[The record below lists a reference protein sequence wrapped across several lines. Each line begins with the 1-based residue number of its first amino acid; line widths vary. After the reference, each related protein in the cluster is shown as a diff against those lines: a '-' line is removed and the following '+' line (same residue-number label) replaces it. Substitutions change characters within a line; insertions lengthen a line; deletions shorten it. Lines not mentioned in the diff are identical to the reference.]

1 MIKKTIF
8 FAFVLLTSFTMLAQ
22 TTITGVVKDAK
33 TGETLLGANIK
44 VSGKALGTT
53 TDFDGKFSLKVAD
66 APPFTVEISMLG
78 FVAVSVEI
86 TKNNQEVMVSLEEDA
101 TSLEEIVF
109 SASRRR
115 QKVQEAPASV
125 SIITSKDILNSAAA
139 VDPVM
144 NLANIVGVQM
154 QQQSA
159 NSINIEM
166 RAGSGV
172 FGTSTFPIL
181 DYRYLVTPSA
191 GLFQSFQTGMS
202 NIDIQRV
209 EVVRGAASALYGP
222 GVTSGVVH
230 FMSKS
235 PIDYPGTT
243 VEMLG
248 GSLSTTGMT
257 VRHAF
262 KNDNDKFGFKINVR
276 YMKGSDFELDPVEDA
291 DFIASQRTTISQP
304 AIVNGRVDPTQP
316 GETLL
321 TLADLD
327 DNGDGNPL
335 ATEYK
340 NYSAN
345 VHLEFRP
352 TDQTTA
358 FLSAGFANGGGL
370 FFNSQGAGYSQGN
383 DYWVQGRVQSGGLFA
398 QVYYNY
404 NDGGDR
410 ENPTFLYASGLRQV
424 AERNS
429 LEAQLQYNFD
439 VPKFLNT
446 NFTIGSDYRNSQSM
460 TENTLYGINE
470 DRDDYIIT
478 GAYLQ
483 GTSKIS
489 DKIDLTYAGR
499 YDKFNF
505 IDEGAFA
512 PRVAIVFKANENHT
526 FRASFNKANTGPSAL
541 QQNIDFPVS
550 VLAPGIAD
558 VWLSGQ
564 YAPQTFSSNPT
575 IDLSIPGLPDLP
587 YGTQQFPLAYAY
599 GAVAAPTLG
608 ALYGGLA
615 TNPFLGV
622 VQNFFS
628 TYAGGT
634 GGTGQLVGY
643 NLFNGEPMNDLVGTG
658 RSQIETLNSF
668 ELGYKGLIANKLSI
682 ALDVYTY
689 ERKGFTQFTAI
700 GPTFNLV
707 GADFANDLGAQVGA
721 DFASSPGVTA
731 DVEAIYAAQ
740 GWPLSGIPAFGIPSS
755 AATIAGLAAASG
767 GAFAQGG
774 AGFDAQ
780 VSGLYPIIGTVE
792 TTSVPQG
799 DGLMHI
805 PAGYRRFDGA
815 TRSHVGADLAM
826 EYFLND
832 DVTLWLNTSWVS
844 QNEWIPGESND
855 DGLPF
860 SSYLN
865 SPKMKYRAGLQYSKD
880 KVRGAIAYQHDDAFY
895 ANQGLFS
902 GDVQE
907 KNLFD
912 VNVGY
917 SVSENLKLDLSATNV
932 LDQKYRAFPNMP
944 VIGRRTVLKLT
955 FDYKFI
961 IRRIELHKKRQPNG
975 CLLLCN

>member
-8 FAFVLLTSFTMLAQ
+8 FAFVMLASATMLAQ
-22 TTITGVVKDAK
+22 TTITGVVKDAQ

-44 VSGKALGTT
+44 VSGKAVGTT
-53 TDFDGKFSLKVAD
+53 SDFDGKFLLKVND
-66 APPFTVEISMLG
+66 APPFTIEISMLG
-78 FVAVSVEI
+78 FKAMNVEI
-86 TKNNQEVMVSLEEDA
+86 TKNNQEVMVSLQEDSTA
-101 TSLEEIVF
+101 LEEIVF

-125 SIITSKDILNSAAA
+125 SIITPKDILNSAAV

-144 NLANIVGVQM
+144 NLANIAGVQI

-181 DYRYLVTPSA
+181 DYRYLVTPAS
-191 GLFQSFQTGMS
+191 GQFNNYQTGMS

-235 PIDYPGTT
+235 AIDYPGTT

-248 GSLSTTGMT
+248 GTLNTTGMT

-262 KNDNDKFGFKINVR
+262 KNDNDKFGFKVNVR
-276 YMKGSDFELDPVEDA
+276 YQKGTDFQLDPVADA
-291 DFIASQRTTISQP
+291 DFIASQQTSISQP

-316 GETLL
+316 GELLL
-321 TLADLD
+321 TLSDLD
-327 DNGDGNPL
+327 DNGDGNPI
-335 ATEYK
+335 ATEYL

-352 TDQTTA
+352 NDNTTA
-358 FLSAGFANGGGL
+358 FLSGGYASGGGL
-370 FFNSQGAGYSQGN
+370 MFNSQGVGYSQGK
-383 DYWVQGRVQSGGLFA
+383 DYWTQARIQSGGLFA
-398 QVYYNY
+398 QVFYNY
-404 NDGGDR
+404 NNGGDA

-424 AERNS
+424 AKRSS
-429 LEAQLQYNFD
+429 LEGQLQYNFD
-439 VPKFLNT
+439 IPNFLNS
-446 NFTIGSDYRNSQSM
+446 NFTIGSDYRNTKSDSA
-460 TENTLYGINE
+460 NTLFGINE

-483 GTSKIS
+483 GTSVIS
-489 DKIDLTYAGR
+489 DKLELTYAGR

-512 PRVAIVFKANENHT
+512 PRVALVYKANENHT
-526 FRASFNKANTGPSAL
+526 FRASFNRANTGPTAL

-564 YAPQTFSSNPT
+564 YAPQVFPDNPT
-575 IDLSIPGLPDLP
+575 IDLAVPGLPDLP
-587 YGTQQFPLAYAY
+587 YGATQFPLAYAY
-599 GAVAAPTLG
+599 GAVAEPTLA

-615 TNPFLGV
+615 GNPLLPV
-622 VQNFFS
+622 VQNFFNGYVPS
-628 TYAGGT
+628 

-643 NLFNGEPMNDLVGTG
+643 NLFNGEPMDELVGTG
-658 RSQIETLNSF
+658 RSAIETLNSF
-668 ELGYKGLIANKLSI
+668 EVGYKGLIANKLSV

-707 GADFANDLGAQVGA
+707 GADIANDLGAQVGA
-721 DFASSPGVTA
+721 DFASDPGVIGAVTGAVQAQYTA
-731 DVEAIYAAQ
+731 A
-740 GWPLSGIPAFGIPSS
+740 GIPQAIWDTGAPAGALFPGSPAIAPIGTVINGTIAS
-755 AATIAGLAAASG
+755 AAGAVG
-767 GAFAQGG
+767 GAFTQGG
-774 AGFDAQ
+774 AGFEAA
-780 VSGLYPIIGTVE
+780 VSPLYPIFGTVE

-815 TRSHVGADLAM
+815 TRSHFGADLAM

-832 DVTLWLNTSWVS
+832 DVTLWLNTSWLS
-844 QNEWIPGESND
+844 QTEWIPGESND

-865 SPKMKYRAGLQYSKD
+865 APKFKYRAGVQYAKD
-880 KVRGAIAYQHDDAFY
+880 KVRGAIAFQHDDAFNS
-895 ANQGLFS
+895 NQGFFS
-902 GDVQE
+902 GRVQE

-912 VNVGY
+912 VNIGY
-917 SVSENLKLDLSATNV
+917 NVSDNLKLDLSATNV

-955 FDYKFI
+955 FDY
-961 IRRIELHKKRQPNG
+961 
-975 CLLLCN
+975 

>member
-8 FAFVLLTSFTMLAQ
+8 FAFVLLTGFTMLAQ
-22 TTITGVVKDAK
+22 TTITGVVKDAQ
-33 TGETLLGANIK
+33 TGETLLGANVK
-44 VSGKALGTT
+44 VSGKAVGTT
-53 TDFDGKFSLKVAD
+53 TDFDGKFSIKVAD
-66 APPFTVEISMLG
+66 APPFTIEISMLG
-78 FVAVSVEI
+78 FKAASVEI
-86 TKNNQEVMVSLEEDA
+86 TKINHEVMVSLEEVA
-101 TSLEEIVF
+101 TSLEVIVF
-109 SASRRR
+109 SASRRK

-139 VDPVM
+139 VDPIM

-159 NSINIEM
+159 NTINIEM

-181 DYRYLVTPSA
+181 DYRYLVTPS
-191 GLFQSFQTGMS
+191 GGNFQSFQTGMS
-202 NIDIQRV
+202 NIDIERV

-235 PIDYPGTT
+235 PIDHPGTT

-248 GSLSTTGMT
+248 GTLSTTGMT

-262 KNDNDKFGFKINVR
+262 KSDNDKFGFKVNVR
-276 YMKGSDFELDPVEDA
+276 YMKGNDFQLDPVADA
-291 DFIASQRTTISQP
+291 DFIAAQRTTVSQP

-321 TLADLD
+321 TLTDLD

-352 TDQTTA
+352 TDETTA

-370 FFNSQGAGYSQGN
+370 LFNSQGIGYSQGT

-398 QVYYNY
+398 QLYYNY
-404 NDGGDR
+404 NDGGS
-410 ENPTFLYASGLRQV
+410 EEKPSFLYASGLRQV
-424 AERNS
+424 TERNS

-439 VPKFLNT
+439 VPNFLNT
-446 NFTIGSDYRNSQSM
+446 NFTIGSDYRNSKTM
-460 TENTLYGINE
+460 TQNTLYGINE

-489 DKIDLTYAGR
+489 DKLDLTYAGR

-512 PRVAIVFKANENHT
+512 PRVAIVYKANENHT

-541 QQNIDFPVS
+541 QQNIDFPLS
-550 VLAPGIAD
+550 VLAPGVAD

-564 YAPQTFSSNPT
+564 YAPQEFPANPT
-575 IDLSIPGLPDLP
+575 IDLAVPGLPDLP
-587 YGTQQFPLAYAY
+587 YGTTQFPLAYAY

-608 ALYGGLA
+608 ELYGGLA
-615 TNPFLGV
+615 GNPFLGV

-643 NLFNGEPMNDLVGTG
+643 NLFNGEPMDDLVGTG

-668 ELGYKGLIANKLSI
+668 ELGYKGLIANKLSVS
-682 ALDVYTY
+682 LDVYTY
-689 ERKGFTQFTAI
+689 ERKGFTQITAI

-780 VSGLYPIIGTVE
+780 ISPLYSIIGTVE

-832 DVTLWLNTSWVS
+832 EVTLWFNTSWVS

-865 SPKMKYRAGLQYSKD
+865 SPKMKYRVGAQYSKD
-880 KVRGAIAYQHDDAFY
+880 KVRAAVAYQHDDAFY

-917 SVSENLKLDLSATNV
+917 NVSDNLKLDLSATNV
-932 LDQKYRAFPNMP
+932 FDQEYRAFPNMP

-955 FDYKFI
+955 FDY
-961 IRRIELHKKRQPNG
+961 
-975 CLLLCN
+975 

>member
-8 FAFVLLTSFTMLAQ
+8 FAFVMLASATMLAQ
-22 TTITGVVKDAK
+22 TTITGVVKDAQ

-44 VSGKALGTT
+44 VSGKAVGTT
-53 TDFDGKFSLKVAD
+53 SDFDGKFLLKVND
-66 APPFTVEISMLG
+66 APPFTIEISMLG
-78 FVAVSVEI
+78 FKAVSVEI
-86 TKNNQEVMVSLEEDA
+86 TKNNQEVMVSLEEDS

-125 SIITSKDILNSAAA
+125 SIITPKDILNSAAV

-144 NLANIVGVQM
+144 NLANIAGVQI

-181 DYRYLVTPSA
+181 DYRYLVTPAS
-191 GLFQSFQTGMS
+191 GQFNNYQTGMS

-235 PIDYPGTT
+235 AIDYPGTT

-248 GSLSTTGMT
+248 GTLSTTGMT

-262 KNDNDKFGFKINVR
+262 KNDNDKFGFKVNVR
-276 YMKGSDFELDPVEDA
+276 YQKGTDFELDPVADA
-291 DFIASQRTTISQP
+291 DFIASQQTSISQP

-321 TLADLD
+321 TLSDLD
-327 DNGDGNPL
+327 DNGDGNPI

-352 TDQTTA
+352 TDNTTA
-358 FLSAGFANGGGL
+358 FLSGGFASGGGL
-370 FFNSQGAGYSQGN
+370 MFNSQGIGYSQGK
-383 DYWVQGRVQSGGLFA
+383 DYWTQARIQSGGLFA
-398 QVYYNY
+398 QVFYNY
-404 NDGGDR
+404 NNGGDA

-424 AERNS
+424 AKRSS

-439 VPKFLNT
+439 IPKFLNS
-446 NFTIGSDYRNSQSM
+446 NFTIGSDYRNTKSDSA
-460 TENTLYGINE
+460 NTLFGINE

-483 GTSKIS
+483 GTSVIS
-489 DKIDLTYAGR
+489 DKLELTYAGR

-512 PRVAIVFKANENHT
+512 PRVALVFKADENHT
-526 FRASFNKANTGPSAL
+526 FRASFNRANTGPTAL

-564 YAPQTFSSNPT
+564 YAPQVFPDNPT

-587 YGTQQFPLAYAY
+587 YGATQFPLAYAY

-608 ALYGGLA
+608 ALYNGLA
-615 TNPFLGV
+615 GNPFLGV
-622 VQNFFS
+622 VQNFFN
-628 TYAGGT
+628 TYTGGT

-643 NLFNGEPMNDLVGTG
+643 NLFNGEPMDELVGTG
-658 RSQIETLNSF
+658 RSAIETLNSF
-668 ELGYKGLIANKLSI
+668 EIGYKGLIANKLSV

-707 GADFANDLGAQVGA
+707 GADFANDLGAQVAA

-731 DVEAIYAAQ
+731 DMEAFYASQ
-740 GWPLSGIPAFGIPSS
+740 GWPLTGIPAFGIPSS
-755 AATIAGLAAASG
+755 SDAIAGLAAASG

-780 VSGLYPIIGTVE
+780 ISPLYPIIGTVE

-815 TRSHVGADLAM
+815 TRSHFGADLAM

-832 DVTLWLNTSWVS
+832 DVTLWLNTSWLS
-844 QNEWIPGESND
+844 QTEWIPGESND

-865 SPKMKYRAGLQYSKD
+865 APKFKYRAGVQYAKD
-880 KVRGAIAYQHDDAFY
+880 KVRGAIAFQHDDSFNS
-895 ANQGLFS
+895 NQGFFS
-902 GDVQE
+902 GEVQE

-912 VNVGY
+912 VNIGY
-917 SVSENLKLDLSATNV
+917 NVSDNLKLDLSATNV

-955 FDYKFI
+955 FDY
-961 IRRIELHKKRQPNG
+961 
-975 CLLLCN
+975 

>member
-8 FAFVLLTSFTMLAQ
+8 FAFVMLASATMLAQ
-22 TTITGVVKDAK
+22 TTITGVVKDAQ

-44 VSGKALGTT
+44 VSGKAVGTT
-53 TDFDGKFSLKVAD
+53 SDFDGKFLLKVND
-66 APPFTVEISMLG
+66 APPFTIEISMLG
-78 FVAVSVEI
+78 FKATNVEI
-86 TKNNQEVMVSLEEDA
+86 TKNNQEVMVSLQEDSTA
-101 TSLEEIVF
+101 LEEIVF

-125 SIITSKDILNSAAA
+125 SIITPKDILNSAAV

-144 NLANIVGVQM
+144 NLANIAGVQI

-181 DYRYLVTPSA
+181 DYRYLVTPAS
-191 GLFQSFQTGMS
+191 GQFNNYQTGMS

-235 PIDYPGTT
+235 AIDYPGTT

-248 GSLSTTGMT
+248 GTLNTTGMT

-262 KNDNDKFGFKINVR
+262 KNDNDKFGFKVNVR
-276 YMKGSDFELDPVEDA
+276 YQKGTDFELDPVADA
-291 DFIASQRTTISQP
+291 DFIASQQTTISQP

-316 GETLL
+316 GELLL
-321 TLADLD
+321 TLSDLD
-327 DNGDGNPL
+327 DNGDGNPI
-335 ATEYK
+335 ATEYL

-352 TDQTTA
+352 NDNTTA
-358 FLSAGFANGGGL
+358 FLSGGYASGGGL
-370 FFNSQGAGYSQGN
+370 MFNSQGVGYSQGK
-383 DYWVQGRVQSGGLFA
+383 DYWTQARIQSGGLFA
-398 QVYYNY
+398 QVFYNY
-404 NDGGDR
+404 NNGGDA

-424 AERNS
+424 AKRSS
-429 LEAQLQYNFD
+429 LEGQIQYNFD
-439 VPKFLNT
+439 IPNFLNS
-446 NFTIGSDYRNSQSM
+446 NFTIGSDYRNTKSDSA
-460 TENTLYGINE
+460 NTLFGINE

-483 GTSKIS
+483 GTSVIS
-489 DKIDLTYAGR
+489 DKLELTYAGR

-512 PRVAIVFKANENHT
+512 PRVALVYKANENHT
-526 FRASFNKANTGPSAL
+526 FRASFNRANTGPTAL

-564 YAPQTFSSNPT
+564 YAPQVFPDNPT
-575 IDLSIPGLPDLP
+575 IDLAVPGLPDLP
-587 YGTQQFPLAYAY
+587 YGATSFPLAYAY
-599 GAVAAPTLG
+599 GAVAQPTLE

-615 TNPFLGV
+615 GNPLLPV
-622 VQNFFS
+622 VQNFFNGYVPS
-628 TYAGGT
+628 

-643 NLFNGEPMNDLVGTG
+643 NLFNGEPMDELVGTG
-658 RSQIETLNSF
+658 RSAIETLNSF
-668 ELGYKGLIANKLSI
+668 EVGYKGLIANKLSV

-707 GADFANDLGAQVGA
+707 GADIANDLGAQVGA
-721 DFASSPGVTA
+721 DFASDPGVIGAVTGAVQAQYTA
-731 DVEAIYAAQ
+731 A
-740 GWPLSGIPAFGIPSS
+740 GIPQAIWDTGAPAGALFPGSPAIAPIGTVING
-755 AATIAGLAAASG
+755 TIATAAGAVG
-767 GAFAQGG
+767 GAFTQGG
-774 AGFDAQ
+774 AAFEGA
-780 VSGLYPIIGTVE
+780 VSPLYPIFGTVE

-815 TRSHVGADLAM
+815 TRSHFGADLAM

-832 DVTLWLNTSWVS
+832 DVTLWLNTSWLS
-844 QNEWIPGESND
+844 QTEWIPGESND

-865 SPKMKYRAGLQYSKD
+865 APKFKYRAGVQYAKD
-880 KVRGAIAYQHDDAFY
+880 KVRGAIAFQHDDAFNS
-895 ANQGLFS
+895 NQGFFS
-902 GDVQE
+902 GRVQE

-912 VNVGY
+912 VNIGY
-917 SVSENLKLDLSATNV
+917 NVSDNLKLDLSATNV

-955 FDYKFI
+955 FDY
-961 IRRIELHKKRQPNG
+961 
-975 CLLLCN
+975 

>member
-1 MIKKTIF
+1 ML
-8 FAFVLLTSFTMLAQ
+8 ASATMLAQ
-22 TTITGVVKDAK
+22 TTITGVIKDAQ
-33 TGETLLGANIK
+33 TGETLLGANVK
-44 VSGKALGTT
+44 VSGKAIGTT
-53 TDFDGKFSLKVAD
+53 SDFDGKFLLKVND
-66 APPFTVEISMLG
+66 VPPFTIEISMLG
-78 FVAVSVEI
+78 FKATSVEI
-86 TKNNQEVMVSLEEDA
+86 TKNNQEVMVSLEEDS

-125 SIITSKDILNSAAA
+125 SIITPKDILNSANV

-144 NLANIVGVQM
+144 NLANIAGVQI

-166 RAGSGV
+166 RAGSGI

-181 DYRYLVTPSA
+181 DYRYLVTPAS
-191 GLFQSFQTGMS
+191 GQFNNYQTGMS

-235 PIDYPGTT
+235 AIDYPGTT

-248 GSLSTTGMT
+248 GTLNTTGMT

-262 KNDNDKFGFKINVR
+262 KNDNDKFGFKVNVR
-276 YMKGSDFELDPVEDA
+276 YQKGTDFELDPVADA
-291 DFIASQRTTISQP
+291 DFIASQQTSISQP

-321 TLADLD
+321 TLSDLD
-327 DNGDGNPL
+327 DNGDGNPI

-352 TDQTTA
+352 TDNTTA
-358 FLSAGFANGGGL
+358 FLSGGFASGGGL
-370 FFNSQGAGYSQGN
+370 MFNSQGIGYSQGK
-383 DYWVQGRVQSGGLFA
+383 DYWTQARIQSGGLFA
-398 QVYYNY
+398 QVFYNY
-404 NDGGDR
+404 NNGGDA

-424 AERNS
+424 AKRSS

-439 VPKFLNT
+439 IPKFLNS
-446 NFTIGSDYRNSQSM
+446 NFTIGSDYRNTKSDSA
-460 TENTLYGINE
+460 NTLFGINE

-483 GTSKIS
+483 GTSVIS
-489 DKIDLTYAGR
+489 DKLELTYAGR

-512 PRVAIVFKANENHT
+512 PRVALVFKADENHT
-526 FRASFNKANTGPSAL
+526 FRASFNRANTGPTAL

-564 YAPQTFSSNPT
+564 YAPQVFPDNPT
-575 IDLSIPGLPDLP
+575 IDLAVPGLPDLP
-587 YGTQQFPLAYAY
+587 YGATSFPLAYAY
-599 GAVAAPTLG
+599 GAVAQPTLQ

-615 TNPFLGV
+615 GNPLLPV
-622 VQNFFS
+622 VQNFFNGYVPS
-628 TYAGGT
+628 

-643 NLFNGEPMNDLVGTG
+643 NLFNGEPMDELVGTG
-658 RSQIETLNSF
+658 RSAIETLNSF
-668 ELGYKGLIANKLSI
+668 EVGYKGLIANKLSV

-689 ERKGFTQFTAI
+689 ERKGFTQFTAL

-707 GADFANDLGAQVGA
+707 GADIANDLGAQVGA
-721 DFASSPGVTA
+721 DFASDPGVIGAVTGAVQAQYTA
-731 DVEAIYAAQ
+731 A
-740 GWPLSGIPAFGIPSS
+740 GIPQAIWDTGAPAGALFPGSPAIAPIGTVING
-755 AATIAGLAAASG
+755 TIATAAGAVG
-767 GAFAQGG
+767 GAFTQGG
-774 AGFDAQ
+774 AAFEGA
-780 VSGLYPIIGTVE
+780 VSPLYPIFGTVE

-815 TRSHVGADLAM
+815 TRSHFGADLAM

-832 DVTLWLNTSWVS
+832 DVTLWLNTSWLS
-844 QNEWIPGESND
+844 QTEWIPGESND

-865 SPKMKYRAGLQYSKD
+865 APKFKYRAGVQYAKD
-880 KVRGAIAYQHDDAFY
+880 KVRGAIAFQHDDSFNS
-895 ANQGLFS
+895 NQGFFS
-902 GDVQE
+902 GEVQE

-912 VNVGY
+912 VNIGY
-917 SVSENLKLDLSATNV
+917 NVSDNLKLDLSATNV

-955 FDYKFI
+955 FDY
-961 IRRIELHKKRQPNG
+961 
-975 CLLLCN
+975 

>member
-1 MIKKTIF
+1 
-8 FAFVLLTSFTMLAQ
+8 
-22 TTITGVVKDAK
+22 
-33 TGETLLGANIK
+33 
-44 VSGKALGTT
+44 
-53 TDFDGKFSLKVAD
+53 
-66 APPFTVEISMLG
+66 MLG
-78 FVAVSVEI
+78 FKATNVEI
-86 TKNNQEVMVSLEEDA
+86 TKNNQEVMVSLQEDSTA
-101 TSLEEIVF
+101 LEEIVF

-125 SIITSKDILNSAAA
+125 SIITPKDILNSAAV

-144 NLANIVGVQM
+144 NLANIAGVQI

-181 DYRYLVTPSA
+181 DYRYLVTPAS
-191 GLFQSFQTGMS
+191 GQFNNYQTGMS

-235 PIDYPGTT
+235 AIDYPGTT

-248 GSLSTTGMT
+248 GTLNTTGMT

-262 KNDNDKFGFKINVR
+262 KNDNDKFGFKVNVR
-276 YMKGSDFELDPVEDA
+276 YQKGTDFQLDPVADA
-291 DFIASQRTTISQP
+291 DFIASQQTSISQP

-316 GETLL
+316 GELLL
-321 TLADLD
+321 TLSDLD
-327 DNGDGNPL
+327 DNGDGNPI
-335 ATEYK
+335 ATEYL

-352 TDQTTA
+352 NDNTTA
-358 FLSAGFANGGGL
+358 FLSGGYASGGGL
-370 FFNSQGAGYSQGN
+370 MFNSQGVGYSQGK
-383 DYWVQGRVQSGGLFA
+383 DYWTQARIQSGGLFA
-398 QVYYNY
+398 QVFYNY
-404 NDGGDR
+404 NNGGDA

-424 AERNS
+424 AKRSS
-429 LEAQLQYNFD
+429 LEGQIQYNFD
-439 VPKFLNT
+439 IPNFLNS
-446 NFTIGSDYRNSQSM
+446 NFTIGSDYRNTKSDSA
-460 TENTLYGINE
+460 NTLFGINE

-483 GTSKIS
+483 GTSVIS
-489 DKIDLTYAGR
+489 DKLELTYAGR

-512 PRVAIVFKANENHT
+512 PRVALVYKANENHT
-526 FRASFNKANTGPSAL
+526 FRASFNRANTGPTAL

-564 YAPQTFSSNPT
+564 YAPQVFPDNPT
-575 IDLSIPGLPDLP
+575 IDLAVPGLPDLP
-587 YGTQQFPLAYAY
+587 YGATQFPLAYAY
-599 GAVAAPTLG
+599 GAVAEPTLA

-615 TNPFLGV
+615 GNPLLPV
-622 VQNFFS
+622 VQNFFNGYVPS
-628 TYAGGT
+628 

-643 NLFNGEPMNDLVGTG
+643 NLFNGEPMDELVGTG
-658 RSQIETLNSF
+658 RSAIETLNSF
-668 ELGYKGLIANKLSI
+668 EVGYKGLIANKLSV

-707 GADFANDLGAQVGA
+707 GADIANDLGAQVGA
-721 DFASSPGVTA
+721 DFASDPGVIGAVTGAVQAQYTA
-731 DVEAIYAAQ
+731 A
-740 GWPLSGIPAFGIPSS
+740 GIPQAIWDTGAPAGALFPGSPAIAPIGTVING
-755 AATIAGLAAASG
+755 TIAGAAGAVG
-767 GAFAQGG
+767 GAFTQGG
-774 AGFDAQ
+774 AGFEAA
-780 VSGLYPIIGTVE
+780 VSPLYPIFGTVE

-815 TRSHVGADLAM
+815 TRSHFGADLAM

-832 DVTLWLNTSWVS
+832 DVTLWLNTSWLS
-844 QNEWIPGESND
+844 QTEWIPGESND

-865 SPKMKYRAGLQYSKD
+865 APKFKYRAGVQYAKD
-880 KVRGAIAYQHDDAFY
+880 KVRGAIAFQHDDAFNS
-895 ANQGLFS
+895 NQGFFS
-902 GDVQE
+902 GRVQE

-912 VNVGY
+912 VNIGY
-917 SVSENLKLDLSATNV
+917 NVSDNLKLDLSATNV

-955 FDYKFI
+955 FDY
-961 IRRIELHKKRQPNG
+961 
-975 CLLLCN
+975 

>member
-159 NSINIEM
+159 NTINIEM

-291 DFIASQRTTISQP
+291 DFIASQQTTISQP

-398 QVYYNY
+398 QLYYNY

-483 GTSKIS
+483 GTSKIT
-489 DKIDLTYAGR
+489 DKLELTYAGR

-512 PRVAIVFKANENHT
+512 PRVAIVFKASENHT
-526 FRASFNKANTGPSAL
+526 LRASFNKANTGPSAL

-780 VSGLYPIIGTVE
+780 ISGLYPIIGTVE

-865 SPKMKYRAGLQYSKD
+865 SPKMKYRAGVQYSKE

-917 SVSENLKLDLSATNV
+917 NVSENLKLDLSATNV

-955 FDYKFI
+955 FDY
-961 IRRIELHKKRQPNG
+961 
-975 CLLLCN
+975 

>member
-8 FAFVLLTSFTMLAQ
+8 FAFVMLASATMLAQ
-22 TTITGVVKDAK
+22 TTITGVVKDAQ
-33 TGETLLGANIK
+33 TGETLLGANVK
-44 VSGKALGTT
+44 VSGKAIGTT
-53 TDFDGKFSLKVAD
+53 SDFDGKFLLKVND
-66 APPFTVEISMLG
+66 APPFTIEISMLG
-78 FVAVSVEI
+78 FKAVSVEI
-86 TKNNQEVMVSLEEDA
+86 TKNNQEVMVSLEEDS

-125 SIITSKDILNSAAA
+125 SIITPKDILNSAAV

-144 NLANIVGVQM
+144 NLANIAGVQI

-181 DYRYLVTPSA
+181 DYRYLVTPAS
-191 GLFQSFQTGMS
+191 GQFNNYQTGMS

-235 PIDYPGTT
+235 AIDYPGTT

-248 GSLSTTGMT
+248 GTLSTTGMT

-262 KNDNDKFGFKINVR
+262 KNDNDKFGFKVNVR
-276 YMKGSDFELDPVEDA
+276 YQKGTDFELDPVADA
-291 DFIASQRTTISQP
+291 DFIASQQTSISQP

-321 TLADLD
+321 TLSDLD
-327 DNGDGNPL
+327 DNGDGNPI

-352 TDQTTA
+352 TDNTTA
-358 FLSAGFANGGGL
+358 FLSGGFASGGGL
-370 FFNSQGAGYSQGN
+370 MFNSQGIGYSQGK
-383 DYWVQGRVQSGGLFA
+383 DYWTQARIQSGGLFA
-398 QVYYNY
+398 QVFYNH
-404 NDGGDR
+404 NNGGDA

-424 AERNS
+424 AKRSS

-439 VPKFLNT
+439 IPKFLNS
-446 NFTIGSDYRNSQSM
+446 NFTIGSDYRNTKSDSA
-460 TENTLYGINE
+460 NTLFGINE

-483 GTSKIS
+483 GTSVIS
-489 DKIDLTYAGR
+489 DKLELTYAGR

-512 PRVAIVFKANENHT
+512 PRVALVFKADENHT
-526 FRASFNKANTGPSAL
+526 FRASFNRANTGPTAL

-564 YAPQTFSSNPT
+564 YAPQVFPDNPT

-587 YGTQQFPLAYAY
+587 YGATQFPLAYAY

-608 ALYGGLA
+608 ALYNGLA
-615 TNPFLGV
+615 GNPFLGV
-622 VQNFFS
+622 VQNFFN
-628 TYAGGT
+628 TYTGGT

-643 NLFNGEPMNDLVGTG
+643 NLFNGEPMDELVGTG
-658 RSQIETLNSF
+658 RSAIETLNSF
-668 ELGYKGLIANKLSI
+668 EIGYKGLIANKLSV

-707 GADFANDLGAQVGA
+707 GADFANDLGAQVAA

-731 DVEAIYAAQ
+731 DMEAFYASQ
-740 GWPLSGIPAFGIPSS
+740 GWPLTGIPAFGIPSS
-755 AATIAGLAAASG
+755 SDAIAGLAAASG

-780 VSGLYPIIGTVE
+780 ISPLYPIIGTVE

-815 TRSHVGADLAM
+815 TRSHFGADLAM

-832 DVTLWLNTSWVS
+832 DVTLWLNTSWLS
-844 QNEWIPGESND
+844 QTEWIPGESND

-865 SPKMKYRAGLQYSKD
+865 APKFKYRAGVQYAKD
-880 KVRGAIAYQHDDAFY
+880 KVRGAIAFQHDDSFNS
-895 ANQGLFS
+895 NQGFFS
-902 GDVQE
+902 GEVQE

-912 VNVGY
+912 VNIGY
-917 SVSENLKLDLSATNV
+917 NVSDNLKLDLSATNV

-955 FDYKFI
+955 FDY
-961 IRRIELHKKRQPNG
+961 
-975 CLLLCN
+975 

>member
-8 FAFVLLTSFTMLAQ
+8 FAFVMLASATMLAQ
-22 TTITGVVKDAK
+22 TTVTGLVKDAQ
-33 TGETLLGANIK
+33 TGETLLGANVK
-44 VSGKALGTT
+44 VSDKAIGTT
-53 TDFDGKFSLKVAD
+53 TDFDGKFSLEVNA
-66 APPFTVEISMLG
+66 APPFTIEISMLG
-78 FVAVSVEI
+78 FKAVSVEI

-125 SIITSKDILNSAAA
+125 SIITPKDILNSAAA

-144 NLANIVGVQM
+144 NLANIAGVQM

-159 NSINIEM
+159 NTVNIEM

-191 GLFQSFQTGMS
+191 GTFYSYQSGMS
-202 NIDIQRV
+202 NIDLQRV

-248 GSLSTTGMT
+248 GTLSTSGMT

-262 KNDNDKFGFKINVR
+262 KNDNDKFGFKVNVR
-276 YMKGSDFELDPVEDA
+276 YQRGKDFELDPVEDA
-291 DFIASQRTTISQP
+291 AFISGLQTTISQP

-316 GETLL
+316 GEQLL
-321 TLADLD
+321 SLSDLD

-335 ATEYK
+335 ATEYQ

-352 TDQTTA
+352 TDETTA
-358 FLSAGFANGGGL
+358 FLSAGFANGGGI
-370 FFNSQGAGYSQGN
+370 FFNSQGAGYQQGT

-404 NDGGDR
+404 NNGGT
-410 ENPTFLYASGLRQV
+410 EEKPTFLYQTGLRQV

-439 VPKFLNT
+439 IPKFLNS
-446 NFTIGSDYRNSQSM
+446 NFTIGTDYRNSKSM
-460 TENTLYGINE
+460 TANTLYGINE

-478 GAYLQ
+478 GLYLQ

-489 DKIDLTYAGR
+489 DKLDLTYAGR

-512 PRVAIVFKANENHT
+512 RRVAIVCKANDNHT

-564 YAPQTFSSNPT
+564 YAPQVFPDNPT
-575 IDLSIPGLPDLP
+575 IDLAVPGLPDLP
-587 YGTQQFPLAYAY
+587 YGTTQFPLAYAY
-599 GAVAAPTLG
+599 GAVAQPTLT
-608 ALYGGLA
+608 ALFGGLA
-615 TNPFLGV
+615 GNPLLPV
-622 VQNFFS
+622 VQNFFNGYVPS
-628 TYAGGT
+628 

-643 NLFNGEPMNDLVGTG
+643 NLFNGEPMNELTGTG
-658 RSQIETLNSF
+658 RSAVETLNSF
-668 ELGYKGLIANKLSI
+668 EVGYKGLIANKLSVS
-682 ALDVYTY
+682 LDVYTY

-707 GADFANDLGAQVGA
+707 GADIANDLGAQVGA
-721 DFASSPGVTA
+721 DFAADPTVIGAVTGA
-731 DVEAIYAAQ
+731 VQAQYASA
-740 GWPLSGIPAFGIPSS
+740 GIPQAF
-755 AATIAGLAAASG
+755 
-767 GAFAQGG
+767 
-774 AGFDAQ
+774 
-780 VSGLYPIIGTVE
+780 
-792 TTSVPQG
+792 
-799 DGLMHI
+799 
-805 PAGYRRFDGA
+805 
-815 TRSHVGADLAM
+815 
-826 EYFLND
+826 
-832 DVTLWLNTSWVS
+832 
-844 QNEWIPGESND
+844 
-855 DGLPF
+855 
-860 SSYLN
+860 
-865 SPKMKYRAGLQYSKD
+865 
-880 KVRGAIAYQHDDAFY
+880 
-895 ANQGLFS
+895 
-902 GDVQE
+902 
-907 KNLFD
+907 
-912 VNVGY
+912 
-917 SVSENLKLDLSATNV
+917 
-932 LDQKYRAFPNMP
+932 
-944 VIGRRTVLKLT
+944 
-955 FDYKFI
+955 
-961 IRRIELHKKRQPNG
+961 
-975 CLLLCN
+975 

>member
-8 FAFVLLTSFTMLAQ
+8 FAFVMLASATMLAQ
-22 TTITGVVKDAK
+22 TTITGVVKDAQ
-33 TGETLLGANIK
+33 TGETLLGANVK
-44 VSGKALGTT
+44 VSGKAIGTT

-78 FVAVSVEI
+78 FKAVNVEI
-86 TKNNQEVMVSLEEDA
+86 TKNNQTVNVSLQEDA

-109 SASRRR
+109 SASRRK

-125 SIITSKDILNSAAA
+125 SIITPKDILNSAAA

-144 NLANIVGVQM
+144 NLANIAGVQM

-159 NSINIEM
+159 NTINIEM

-191 GLFQSFQTGMS
+191 GTFQSYQSGMS

-235 PIDYPGTT
+235 PIDHPGTT

-248 GSLSTTGMT
+248 GTLSTTGMT

-262 KNDNDKFGFKINVR
+262 KNDNDKFGFKVNVR
-276 YMKGSDFELDPVEDA
+276 YMKGKDFELDPVADA
-291 DFIASQRTTISQP
+291 DFISGLQTTISQP

-316 GETLL
+316 GEQLL
-321 TLADLD
+321 SLSDLD

-335 ATEYK
+335 ATEYS

-352 TDQTTA
+352 TDETTA
-358 FLSAGFANGGGL
+358 FLSGGFAQGGGL
-370 FFNSQGAGYSQGN
+370 FFNSQGAGYQQGK
-383 DYWVQGRVQSGGLFA
+383 DYWVQGRIQSGGLFA

-404 NDGGDR
+404 NNGGDE
-410 ENPTFLYASGLRQV
+410 ENPTFLYQTGLRQV

-439 VPKFLNT
+439 IPKFLNS
-446 NFTIGSDYRNSQSM
+446 NFTIGSDYRNSKSM
-460 TENTLYGINE
+460 TANTLYGINE

-483 GTSKIS
+483 VTSKIS
-489 DKIDLTYAGR
+489 DQLEITYAGR

-512 PRVAIVFKANENHT
+512 PRVAIVYKADDNHT
-526 FRASFNKANTGPSAL
+526 FRASFNRANTGPSAL

-550 VLAPGIAD
+550 VIAPGIAD

-564 YAPQTFSSNPT
+564 YAPQVFPDNPT

-587 YGTQQFPLAYAY
+587 YGTTQFPLAYAY

-608 ALYGGLA
+608 ALYNGLA
-615 TNPFLGV
+615 GNPFLGV
-622 VQNFFS
+622 VQNFFN

-634 GGTGQLVGY
+634 GGT
-643 NLFNGEPMNDLVGTG
+643 
-658 RSQIETLNSF
+658 
-668 ELGYKGLIANKLSI
+668 
-682 ALDVYTY
+682 
-689 ERKGFTQFTAI
+689 
-700 GPTFNLV
+700 
-707 GADFANDLGAQVGA
+707 
-721 DFASSPGVTA
+721 
-731 DVEAIYAAQ
+731 
-740 GWPLSGIPAFGIPSS
+740 
-755 AATIAGLAAASG
+755 
-767 GAFAQGG
+767 
-774 AGFDAQ
+774 
-780 VSGLYPIIGTVE
+780 
-792 TTSVPQG
+792 
-799 DGLMHI
+799 
-805 PAGYRRFDGA
+805 
-815 TRSHVGADLAM
+815 
-826 EYFLND
+826 
-832 DVTLWLNTSWVS
+832 
-844 QNEWIPGESND
+844 
-855 DGLPF
+855 
-860 SSYLN
+860 
-865 SPKMKYRAGLQYSKD
+865 
-880 KVRGAIAYQHDDAFY
+880 
-895 ANQGLFS
+895 
-902 GDVQE
+902 
-907 KNLFD
+907 
-912 VNVGY
+912 
-917 SVSENLKLDLSATNV
+917 
-932 LDQKYRAFPNMP
+932 
-944 VIGRRTVLKLT
+944 
-955 FDYKFI
+955 
-961 IRRIELHKKRQPNG
+961 
-975 CLLLCN
+975 

>member
-8 FAFVLLTSFTMLAQ
+8 FAFVMLASATMLAQ
-22 TTITGVVKDAK
+22 TTITGVVKDAQ
-33 TGETLLGANIK
+33 TGETLLGANVK
-44 VSGKALGTT
+44 VSGKAIGTT

-78 FVAVSVEI
+78 FKAVNVEI
-86 TKNNQEVMVSLEEDA
+86 TKNNQTVNVSLQEDA

-109 SASRRR
+109 SASRRK

-125 SIITSKDILNSAAA
+125 SIITPKDILNSAAA

-144 NLANIVGVQM
+144 NLANIAGVQM

-159 NSINIEM
+159 NTINIEM

-191 GLFQSFQTGMS
+191 GTFQSYQSGMS

-235 PIDYPGTT
+235 PIDHPGTT

-248 GSLSTTGMT
+248 GTLSTTGMT

-262 KNDNDKFGFKINVR
+262 KNDNDKFGFKVNVR
-276 YMKGSDFELDPVEDA
+276 YMKGKDFELDPVADA
-291 DFIASQRTTISQP
+291 DFISGLQTTISQP

-316 GETLL
+316 GEQLL
-321 TLADLD
+321 SLSDLD

-335 ATEYK
+335 ATEYS

-352 TDQTTA
+352 TDETTA
-358 FLSAGFANGGGL
+358 FISGGFAQGGGL
-370 FFNSQGAGYSQGN
+370 FFNSQGAGYQQGK
-383 DYWVQGRVQSGGLFA
+383 DYWVQGRIQSGGLFA

-404 NDGGDR
+404 NNGGDE
-410 ENPTFLYASGLRQV
+410 ENPTFLYQTGLRQV

-439 VPKFLNT
+439 IPKFLNS
-446 NFTIGSDYRNSQSM
+446 NFTIGSDYRNSKSM
-460 TENTLYGINE
+460 TANTLYGINE

-489 DKIDLTYAGR
+489 DQLEITYAGR

-512 PRVAIVFKANENHT
+512 PRVAIVYKANDNHT
-526 FRASFNKANTGPSAL
+526 FRASFNRANTGPSAL

-550 VLAPGIAD
+550 VIAPGIAD

-564 YAPQTFSSNPT
+564 YAPQVFPDNPT

-587 YGTQQFPLAYAY
+587 YGTTQFPLAYAY

-608 ALYGGLA
+608 ALYNGLA
-615 TNPFLGV
+615 NNPFLGV
-622 VQNFFS
+622 VQNFFN

-643 NLFNGEPMNDLVGTG
+643 NLFNGEPMNELTPTG
-658 RSQIETLNSF
+658 RSAVETLNSF
-668 ELGYKGLIANKLSI
+668 EIGYKGLIANKLSLAI
-682 ALDVYTY
+682 DVYTY

-700 GPTFNLV
+700 GPTYNLV
-707 GADFANDLGAQVGA
+707 GADFANDLGAQVAA
-721 DFASSPGVTA
+721 DFASSPGVIA
-731 DVEAIYAAQ
+731 DMEAFYASQ
-740 GWPLSGIPAFGIPSS
+740 GWPLTGIPTFGIPSS
-755 AATIAGLAAASG
+755 SDAIAGLAAASG

-780 VSGLYPIIGTVE
+780 IAPLYPIIGTVE
-792 TTSVPQG
+792 TTAVPQG

-815 TRSHVGADLAM
+815 TRSHVGADMSM

-832 DVTLWLNTSWVS
+832 NVTLWLNSSWLS

-865 SPKMKYRAGLQYSKD
+865 APKFKYRAGVQYSKD
-880 KVRGAIAYQHDDAFY
+880 KVRGSLAFQHDDSFNS
-895 ANQGLFS
+895 NQGFFS
-902 GDVQE
+902 GEVQE

-912 VNVGY
+912 VNIGY
-917 SVSENLKLDLSATNV
+917 NVSDNLKLDLSATNV
-932 LDQKYRAFPNMP
+932 LDQKYRAFPTMP

-955 FDYKFI
+955 FDY
-961 IRRIELHKKRQPNG
+961 
-975 CLLLCN
+975 

>member
-8 FAFVLLTSFTMLAQ
+8 FAFVMLASATMLAQ
-22 TTITGVVKDAK
+22 TTITGVVKDAQ

-44 VSGKALGTT
+44 VSGKAVGTT
-53 TDFDGKFSLKVAD
+53 SDFDGKFLLKVND
-66 APPFTVEISMLG
+66 APPFTIEISMLG
-78 FVAVSVEI
+78 FKAMNVEI
-86 TKNNQEVMVSLEEDA
+86 TKNNQEVMVSLQEDSTA
-101 TSLEEIVF
+101 LEEIVF

-125 SIITSKDILNSAAA
+125 SIITPKDILNSAAV

-144 NLANIVGVQM
+144 NLANIAGVQI

-181 DYRYLVTPSA
+181 DYRYLVTPAS
-191 GLFQSFQTGMS
+191 GQFNNYQTGMS

-235 PIDYPGTT
+235 AIDYPGTT

-248 GSLSTTGMT
+248 GTLNTTGMT

-262 KNDNDKFGFKINVR
+262 KNDNDKFGFKVNVR
-276 YMKGSDFELDPVEDA
+276 YQKGTDFQLDPVADA
-291 DFIASQRTTISQP
+291 DFIASQQTTISQP

-316 GETLL
+316 GELLL
-321 TLADLD
+321 TLSDLD
-327 DNGDGNPL
+327 DNGDGNPI
-335 ATEYK
+335 ATEYL

-352 TDQTTA
+352 NDNTTA
-358 FLSAGFANGGGL
+358 FLSGGYASGGGL
-370 FFNSQGAGYSQGN
+370 MFNSQGVGYSQGK
-383 DYWVQGRVQSGGLFA
+383 DYWTQARIQSGGLFA
-398 QVYYNY
+398 QVFYNY
-404 NDGGDR
+404 NNGGDA

-424 AERNS
+424 AKRSS
-429 LEAQLQYNFD
+429 LEGQLQYNFD
-439 VPKFLNT
+439 IPNFLNS
-446 NFTIGSDYRNSQSM
+446 NFTIGTDYRNTKSDSA
-460 TENTLYGINE
+460 NTLFGINE

-483 GTSKIS
+483 GTSVIS
-489 DKIDLTYAGR
+489 DKLELTYAGR

-512 PRVAIVFKANENHT
+512 PRVALVYKANENHT
-526 FRASFNKANTGPSAL
+526 FRASFNRANTGPTAL

-564 YAPQTFSSNPT
+564 YAPQVFPDNPT
-575 IDLSIPGLPDLP
+575 IDLAVPGLPDLP
-587 YGTQQFPLAYAY
+587 YGATSFPLAYAY
-599 GAVAAPTLG
+599 GAVAQPTLE

-615 TNPFLGV
+615 GNPLLPV
-622 VQNFFS
+622 VQNFFNGYVPS
-628 TYAGGT
+628 

-643 NLFNGEPMNDLVGTG
+643 NLFNGEPMDELVGTG
-658 RSQIETLNSF
+658 RSAIETLNSF
-668 ELGYKGLIANKLSI
+668 EVGYKGLIANKLSV

-707 GADFANDLGAQVGA
+707 GADIANDLGAQVGA
-721 DFASSPGVTA
+721 DFASDPGVIGAVTGAVQAQYTA
-731 DVEAIYAAQ
+731 A
-740 GWPLSGIPAFGIPSS
+740 GIPQAIWDTGAPAGALFPGSPAIAPIGTVING
-755 AATIAGLAAASG
+755 TIATAAGAVG
-767 GAFAQGG
+767 GAFTQGG
-774 AGFDAQ
+774 AAFEGA
-780 VSGLYPIIGTVE
+780 VSPLFPIFGTVE

-815 TRSHVGADLAM
+815 TRSHFGADLAM

-832 DVTLWLNTSWVS
+832 DVTLWLNTSWLS
-844 QNEWIPGESND
+844 QTEWIPGESND

-865 SPKMKYRAGLQYSKD
+865 APKFKYRAGVQYAKD
-880 KVRGAIAYQHDDAFY
+880 KVRGAIAFQHDDAFNS
-895 ANQGLFS
+895 NQGFFS
-902 GDVQE
+902 GRVQE

-912 VNVGY
+912 VNIGY
-917 SVSENLKLDLSATNV
+917 NVSDNLKLDLSATNV

-955 FDYKFI
+955 FDY
-961 IRRIELHKKRQPNG
+961 
-975 CLLLCN
+975 

>member
-8 FAFVLLTSFTMLAQ
+8 FAFVMLASATMLAQ
-22 TTITGVVKDAK
+22 TTITGVVKDAQ

-44 VSGKALGTT
+44 VSGKAVGTT
-53 TDFDGKFSLKVAD
+53 SDFDGKFLLKVND
-66 APPFTVEISMLG
+66 APPFTIEISMLG
-78 FVAVSVEI
+78 FKATNVEI
-86 TKNNQEVMVSLEEDA
+86 TKNNQEVMVSLQEDSTA
-101 TSLEEIVF
+101 LEEIVF

-125 SIITSKDILNSAAA
+125 SIITPKDILNSAAV

-144 NLANIVGVQM
+144 NLANIAGVQI

-166 RAGSGV
+166 RAGSGI

-181 DYRYLVTPSA
+181 DYRYLVTPAS
-191 GLFQSFQTGMS
+191 GQFNNYQTGMS

-235 PIDYPGTT
+235 AIDYPGTT

-248 GSLSTTGMT
+248 GTLNTTGMT

-262 KNDNDKFGFKINVR
+262 KNDNDKFGFKVNVR
-276 YMKGSDFELDPVEDA
+276 YQKGTDFELDPVADA
-291 DFIASQRTTISQP
+291 DFIASQQTTISQP

-316 GETLL
+316 GELLL
-321 TLADLD
+321 TLSDLD
-327 DNGDGNPL
+327 DNGDGNPI

-352 TDQTTA
+352 TDNTTA
-358 FLSAGFANGGGL
+358 FLSGGFASGGGL
-370 FFNSQGAGYSQGN
+370 MFNSQGVGYSQGK
-383 DYWVQGRVQSGGLFA
+383 DYWTQARIQSGGLFA
-398 QVYYNY
+398 QVFYNY
-404 NDGGDR
+404 NNGGDA

-424 AERNS
+424 AKRSS
-429 LEAQLQYNFD
+429 LEGQIQYNFD
-439 VPKFLNT
+439 IPNFLNS
-446 NFTIGSDYRNSQSM
+446 NFTIGSDYRNTKSDSA
-460 TENTLYGINE
+460 NTLFGINE

-483 GTSKIS
+483 GTSVIS
-489 DKIDLTYAGR
+489 DKLELTYAGR

-512 PRVAIVFKANENHT
+512 PRVALVYKANENHT
-526 FRASFNKANTGPSAL
+526 FRASFNRANTGPTAL

-564 YAPQTFSSNPT
+564 YAPQVFPDNPT
-575 IDLSIPGLPDLP
+575 IDLAVPGLPDLP
-587 YGTQQFPLAYAY
+587 YGATSFPLAYAY
-599 GAVAAPTLG
+599 GAVAQPTLE

-615 TNPFLGV
+615 GNPLLPV
-622 VQNFFS
+622 VQNFFNGYVPS
-628 TYAGGT
+628 

-643 NLFNGEPMNDLVGTG
+643 NLFNGEPMDELVGTG
-658 RSQIETLNSF
+658 RSAIETLNSF
-668 ELGYKGLIANKLSI
+668 EVGYKGLIANKLSV

-707 GADFANDLGAQVGA
+707 GADIANDLGAQVGA
-721 DFASSPGVTA
+721 DFASDPGVIGAVTGAVQAQYTA
-731 DVEAIYAAQ
+731 A
-740 GWPLSGIPAFGIPSS
+740 GIPQAIWDTGAPAGALFPGSPAIAPIGTVING
-755 AATIAGLAAASG
+755 TIATAAGAVG
-767 GAFAQGG
+767 GAFTQGG
-774 AGFDAQ
+774 AAFEGA
-780 VSGLYPIIGTVE
+780 VSPLYPIFGTVE

-815 TRSHVGADLAM
+815 TRSHFGADLAM

-832 DVTLWLNTSWVS
+832 DVTLWLNTSWLS
-844 QNEWIPGESND
+844 QTEWIPGESND

-865 SPKMKYRAGLQYSKD
+865 APKFKYRAGVQYAKD
-880 KVRGAIAYQHDDAFY
+880 KVRGAIAFQHDDAFNS
-895 ANQGLFS
+895 NQGFFS
-902 GDVQE
+902 GRVQE

-912 VNVGY
+912 VNIGY
-917 SVSENLKLDLSATNV
+917 NVSDNLKLDLSATNV

-955 FDYKFI
+955 FDY
-961 IRRIELHKKRQPNG
+961 
-975 CLLLCN
+975 

>member
-53 TDFDGKFSLKVAD
+53 TDFDGKFSLKLAD
-66 APPFTVEISMLG
+66 SPPFTIEISMLG

-159 NSINIEM
+159 NTINIEM

-291 DFIASQRTTISQP
+291 DFIASQQTTISQP

-398 QVYYNY
+398 QLYYNY

-439 VPKFLNT
+439 VPKFLNS

-483 GTSKIS
+483 GTSKIT
-489 DKIDLTYAGR
+489 DKLELTYAGR

-512 PRVAIVFKANENHT
+512 PRVAIVFKASENHT
-526 FRASFNKANTGPSAL
+526 LRASFNKANTGPSAL

-780 VSGLYPIIGTVE
+780 ISGLYPIIGTVE

-865 SPKMKYRAGLQYSKD
+865 SPKMKYRAGVQYSKE

-917 SVSENLKLDLSATNV
+917 NVSENLKLDLSATNV

-955 FDYKFI
+955 FDY
-961 IRRIELHKKRQPNG
+961 
-975 CLLLCN
+975 

>member
-1 MIKKTIF
+1 ML
-8 FAFVLLTSFTMLAQ
+8 ASATMLAQ
-22 TTITGVVKDAK
+22 TTITGVVKDAQ
-33 TGETLLGANIK
+33 TGETLLGANVK
-44 VSGKALGTT
+44 VSGKAIGTT
-53 TDFDGKFSLKVAD
+53 SDFDGKFLLKVND
-66 APPFTVEISMLG
+66 APPFTIEISMLG
-78 FVAVSVEI
+78 FKAVSVEI
-86 TKNNQEVMVSLEEDA
+86 TKNNQEVMVSLEEDS

-125 SIITSKDILNSAAA
+125 SIITPKDILNSAAV

-144 NLANIVGVQM
+144 NLANIAGVQI

-181 DYRYLVTPSA
+181 DYRYLVTPAS
-191 GLFQSFQTGMS
+191 GQFNNYQTGMS

-235 PIDYPGTT
+235 AIDYPGTT

-248 GSLSTTGMT
+248 GTLSTTGMT

-262 KNDNDKFGFKINVR
+262 KNDNDKFGFKVNVR
-276 YMKGSDFELDPVEDA
+276 YQKGTDFELDPVADA
-291 DFIASQRTTISQP
+291 DFIASQQTSISQP

-321 TLADLD
+321 TLSDLD
-327 DNGDGNPL
+327 DNGDGNPI

-352 TDQTTA
+352 TDNTTA
-358 FLSAGFANGGGL
+358 FLSGGFASGGGL
-370 FFNSQGAGYSQGN
+370 MFNSQGIGYSQGK
-383 DYWVQGRVQSGGLFA
+383 DYWTQARIQSGGLFA
-398 QVYYNY
+398 QVFYNY
-404 NDGGDR
+404 NNGGDA

-424 AERNS
+424 AKRSS

-439 VPKFLNT
+439 IPKFLNS
-446 NFTIGSDYRNSQSM
+446 NFTIGSDYRNTKSDSA
-460 TENTLYGINE
+460 NTLFGINE

-483 GTSKIS
+483 GTSVIS
-489 DKIDLTYAGR
+489 DKLELTYAGR

-512 PRVAIVFKANENHT
+512 PRVALVFKADENHT
-526 FRASFNKANTGPSAL
+526 FRASFNRANTGPTAL

-564 YAPQTFSSNPT
+564 YAPQVFPDNPT

-587 YGTQQFPLAYAY
+587 YGATQFPLAYAY

-608 ALYGGLA
+608 ALYNGLA
-615 TNPFLGV
+615 GNPFLGV
-622 VQNFFS
+622 VQNFFN
-628 TYAGGT
+628 TYTGGT

-643 NLFNGEPMNDLVGTG
+643 NLFNGEPMDELVGTG
-658 RSQIETLNSF
+658 RSAIETLNSF
-668 ELGYKGLIANKLSI
+668 EIGYKGLIANKLSV

-707 GADFANDLGAQVGA
+707 GADFANDLGAQVAA

-731 DVEAIYAAQ
+731 DMEAFYASQ
-740 GWPLSGIPAFGIPSS
+740 GWPLTGIPAFGIPSS
-755 AATIAGLAAASG
+755 SDAIAGLAAASG

-780 VSGLYPIIGTVE
+780 ISPLYPIIGTVE

-815 TRSHVGADLAM
+815 TRSHFGADLAM

-832 DVTLWLNTSWVS
+832 DVTLWLNTSWLS
-844 QNEWIPGESND
+844 QTEWIPGESND

-865 SPKMKYRAGLQYSKD
+865 APKFKYRAGVQYAKD
-880 KVRGAIAYQHDDAFY
+880 KVRGAIAFQHDDSFNS
-895 ANQGLFS
+895 NQGFFS
-902 GDVQE
+902 GEVQE

-912 VNVGY
+912 VNIGY
-917 SVSENLKLDLSATNV
+917 NVSDNLKLDLSATNV

-955 FDYKFI
+955 FDY
-961 IRRIELHKKRQPNG
+961 
-975 CLLLCN
+975 

>member
-8 FAFVLLTSFTMLAQ
+8 FAFVMLASATMLAQ
-22 TTITGVVKDAK
+22 TTITGVVKDAQ
-33 TGETLLGANIK
+33 TGETLLGANVK
-44 VSGKALGTT
+44 VSGKAIGTT
-53 TDFDGKFSLKVAD
+53 SDFDGKFLLKVND
-66 APPFTVEISMLG
+66 APPFTIEISMLG
-78 FVAVSVEI
+78 FKAVSVEI
-86 TKNNQEVMVSLEEDA
+86 TKNNQEVMVSLEEDS

-125 SIITSKDILNSAAA
+125 SIITPKDILNSAAV

-144 NLANIVGVQM
+144 NLANIAGVQI

-181 DYRYLVTPSA
+181 DYRYLVTPAS
-191 GLFQSFQTGMS
+191 GQFNNYQTGMS

-235 PIDYPGTT
+235 AIDYPGTT

-248 GSLSTTGMT
+248 GTLSTTGMT

-262 KNDNDKFGFKINVR
+262 KNDNDKFGFKVNVR
-276 YMKGSDFELDPVEDA
+276 YQKGTDFELDPVADA
-291 DFIASQRTTISQP
+291 DFIASQQTSISQP

-321 TLADLD
+321 TLSDLD
-327 DNGDGNPL
+327 DNGDGNPI

-352 TDQTTA
+352 TDNTTA
-358 FLSAGFANGGGL
+358 FLSGGFGSGGGL
-370 FFNSQGAGYSQGN
+370 MFNSQGIGYSQGK
-383 DYWVQGRVQSGGLFA
+383 DYWTQARIQSGGLFA
-398 QVYYNY
+398 QVFYNY
-404 NDGGDR
+404 NNGGDA

-424 AERNS
+424 AKRSS

-439 VPKFLNT
+439 IPKFLNS
-446 NFTIGSDYRNSQSM
+446 NFTIGSDYRNTKSDSA
-460 TENTLYGINE
+460 NTLFGINE

-483 GTSKIS
+483 GTSVIS
-489 DKIDLTYAGR
+489 DKLELTYAGR

-512 PRVAIVFKANENHT
+512 PRVALVFKADENHT
-526 FRASFNKANTGPSAL
+526 FRASFNRANTGPTAL

-564 YAPQTFSSNPT
+564 YAPQVFPDNPT

-587 YGTQQFPLAYAY
+587 YGATQFPLAYAY

-608 ALYGGLA
+608 ALYNGLA
-615 TNPFLGV
+615 GNPFLGV
-622 VQNFFS
+622 VQNFFN
-628 TYAGGT
+628 TYTGGT

-643 NLFNGEPMNDLVGTG
+643 NLFNGEPMDELVGTG
-658 RSQIETLNSF
+658 RSAIETLNSF
-668 ELGYKGLIANKLSI
+668 EIGYKGLIANKLSV

-707 GADFANDLGAQVGA
+707 GADFANDLGAQVAA

-731 DVEAIYAAQ
+731 DMEAFYASQ
-740 GWPLSGIPAFGIPSS
+740 GWPLTGIPAFGIPSS
-755 AATIAGLAAASG
+755 SDAIAGLAAASG

-780 VSGLYPIIGTVE
+780 ISPLYPIIGTVE

-815 TRSHVGADLAM
+815 TRSHFGADLAM

-832 DVTLWLNTSWVS
+832 DVTLWLNTSWLS
-844 QNEWIPGESND
+844 QTEWIPGESND

-865 SPKMKYRAGLQYSKD
+865 APKFKYRAGVQYAKD
-880 KVRGAIAYQHDDAFY
+880 KVRGAIAFQHDDSFNS
-895 ANQGLFS
+895 NQGFFS
-902 GDVQE
+902 GEVQE

-912 VNVGY
+912 VNIGY
-917 SVSENLKLDLSATNV
+917 NVSDNLKLDLSATNV

-955 FDYKFI
+955 FDY
-961 IRRIELHKKRQPNG
+961 
-975 CLLLCN
+975 

>member
-8 FAFVLLTSFTMLAQ
+8 FAFVMLASATMLAQ
-22 TTITGVVKDAK
+22 TTITGVVKDAQ
-33 TGETLLGANIK
+33 TGETLLGANVK
-44 VSGKALGTT
+44 VSGKAIGTT

-66 APPFTVEISMLG
+66 APPFTLEISMLG
-78 FVAVSVEI
+78 FKAVSVEI
-86 TKNNQEVMVSLEEDA
+86 TKNNQEVMVSLEEDS

-125 SIITSKDILNSAAA
+125 SIITPKDILNSAAV

-144 NLANIVGVQM
+144 NLANIAGVQI

-181 DYRYLVTPSA
+181 DYRYLVTPAS
-191 GLFQSFQTGMS
+191 GQFNNYQTGMS

-235 PIDYPGTT
+235 AIDYPGTT

-248 GSLSTTGMT
+248 GTLSTTGMT

-262 KNDNDKFGFKINVR
+262 KNDNDKFGFKVNVR
-276 YMKGSDFELDPVEDA
+276 YQKGTDFELDPVADA
-291 DFIASQRTTISQP
+291 DFIASQQTSISQP

-321 TLADLD
+321 TLSDLD
-327 DNGDGNPL
+327 DNGDGNPI

-352 TDQTTA
+352 TDNTTA
-358 FLSAGFANGGGL
+358 FLSGGFASGGGL
-370 FFNSQGAGYSQGN
+370 MFNSQGIGYSQGK
-383 DYWVQGRVQSGGLFA
+383 DYWTQARIQSGGLFA
-398 QVYYNY
+398 QVFYNY
-404 NDGGDR
+404 NNGGDA

-424 AERNS
+424 AKRSS

-439 VPKFLNT
+439 IPKFLNS
-446 NFTIGSDYRNSQSM
+446 NFTIGSDYRNTKSDSA
-460 TENTLYGINE
+460 NTLFGINE

-483 GTSKIS
+483 GTSVIS
-489 DKIDLTYAGR
+489 DKLELTYAGR

-512 PRVAIVFKANENHT
+512 PRVALVFKADENHT
-526 FRASFNKANTGPSAL
+526 FRASFNRANTGPTAL

-564 YAPQTFSSNPT
+564 YAPQVFPDNPT

-587 YGTQQFPLAYAY
+587 YGATQFPLAYAY

-608 ALYGGLA
+608 ALYNGLA
-615 TNPFLGV
+615 GNPFLGV
-622 VQNFFS
+622 VQNFFN
-628 TYAGGT
+628 TYTGGT

-643 NLFNGEPMNDLVGTG
+643 NLFNGEPMDELVGTG
-658 RSQIETLNSF
+658 RSAIETLNSF
-668 ELGYKGLIANKLSI
+668 EIGYKGLIANKLSV

-707 GADFANDLGAQVGA
+707 GADFANDLGAQVAA

-731 DVEAIYAAQ
+731 DMEAFYASQ
-740 GWPLSGIPAFGIPSS
+740 GWPLTGIPAFGIPSS
-755 AATIAGLAAASG
+755 SDAIAGLAAASG

-780 VSGLYPIIGTVE
+780 ISPLYPIIGTVE

-815 TRSHVGADLAM
+815 TRSHFGADLAM

-832 DVTLWLNTSWVS
+832 DVTLWLNTSWLS
-844 QNEWIPGESND
+844 QTEWIPGESND

-865 SPKMKYRAGLQYSKD
+865 APKFKYRAGVQYAKD
-880 KVRGAIAYQHDDAFY
+880 KVRGAIAFQHDDSFNS
-895 ANQGLFS
+895 NQGFFS
-902 GDVQE
+902 GEVQE

-912 VNVGY
+912 VNIGY
-917 SVSENLKLDLSATNV
+917 NVSDNLKLDLSATNV

-955 FDYKFI
+955 FDY
-961 IRRIELHKKRQPNG
+961 
-975 CLLLCN
+975 

>member
-8 FAFVLLTSFTMLAQ
+8 FAFVMLASATMLAQ
-22 TTITGVVKDAK
+22 TTITGVVKDAQ
-33 TGETLLGANIK
+33 TGETLLGANVK
-44 VSGKALGTT
+44 VSGKAIGTT
-53 TDFDGKFSLKVAD
+53 SDFDGKFLLKVND
-66 APPFTVEISMLG
+66 APPFTIEISMLG
-78 FVAVSVEI
+78 FKAVSVEI
-86 TKNNQEVMVSLEEDA
+86 TKNNQEVMVSLEEDS

-125 SIITSKDILNSAAA
+125 SIITPKDILNSAAV

-144 NLANIVGVQM
+144 NLANIAGVQI

-181 DYRYLVTPSA
+181 DYRYLVTPAS
-191 GLFQSFQTGMS
+191 GQFNNYQTGMS

-235 PIDYPGTT
+235 AIDYPGTT

-248 GSLSTTGMT
+248 GTLSTTGMT

-262 KNDNDKFGFKINVR
+262 KNDNDKFGFKVNVR
-276 YMKGSDFELDPVEDA
+276 YQKGTDFELDPVADA
-291 DFIASQRTTISQP
+291 DFIASQQTSISQP

-321 TLADLD
+321 TLSDLD
-327 DNGDGNPL
+327 DNGDGNPI

-352 TDQTTA
+352 TDNTTA
-358 FLSAGFANGGGL
+358 FLSGGFASGGGL
-370 FFNSQGAGYSQGN
+370 MFNSQGIGYSQGK
-383 DYWVQGRVQSGGLFA
+383 DYWTQARIQSGGLFA
-398 QVYYNY
+398 QVFYNY
-404 NDGGDR
+404 NNGGDA

-424 AERNS
+424 AKRSS

-439 VPKFLNT
+439 IPKFLNS
-446 NFTIGSDYRNSQSM
+446 NFTIGSDYRNTKSDSA
-460 TENTLYGINE
+460 NTLFGINE

-483 GTSKIS
+483 GTSVIS
-489 DKIDLTYAGR
+489 DKLELTYAGR

-512 PRVAIVFKANENHT
+512 PRVALVFKADENHT
-526 FRASFNKANTGPSAL
+526 FRASFNRANTGPTAL

-564 YAPQTFSSNPT
+564 YAPQVFPDNPT

-587 YGTQQFPLAYAY
+587 YGATQFPLAYAY

-608 ALYGGLA
+608 ALYNGLA
-615 TNPFLGV
+615 GNPFLGV
-622 VQNFFS
+622 VQNFFN
-628 TYAGGT
+628 TYTGGT

-643 NLFNGEPMNDLVGTG
+643 NLFNGEPMDELVGTG
-658 RSQIETLNSF
+658 RSAIETLNSF
-668 ELGYKGLIANKLSI
+668 EIGYKGLIANKLSV

-707 GADFANDLGAQVGA
+707 GADFANDLGAQVAA

-731 DVEAIYAAQ
+731 DMEAFYASQ
-740 GWPLSGIPAFGIPSS
+740 GWPLTGIPSFGIPSS
-755 AATIAGLAAASG
+755 SDAIAGLAGAAG

-780 VSGLYPIIGTVE
+780 IAPLYPIIGTVE
-792 TTSVPQG
+792 TTAVPQG

-815 TRSHVGADLAM
+815 TRSHVGADMSM

-832 DVTLWLNTSWVS
+832 NVTLWLNSSWLS

-865 SPKMKYRAGLQYSKD
+865 APKFKYRAGVQYSKD
-880 KVRGAIAYQHDDAFY
+880 KVRGSLAFQHDDSFNS
-895 ANQGLFS
+895 NQGFFS
-902 GDVQE
+902 GEVQE

-912 VNVGY
+912 INIGY
-917 SVSENLKLDLSATNV
+917 NVSENLKLDLSATNV
-932 LDQKYRAFPNMP
+932 LDQKYRAFPTMP

-955 FDYKFI
+955 FDY
-961 IRRIELHKKRQPNG
+961 
-975 CLLLCN
+975 

>member
-53 TDFDGKFSLKVAD
+53 TGLDGKFSLKLAD
-66 APPFTVEISMLG
+66 SPPFTIEISMLG

-291 DFIASQRTTISQP
+291 DFIASQQTTISQP

-398 QVYYNY
+398 QLYYNY

-483 GTSKIS
+483 GTSKIT
-489 DKIDLTYAGR
+489 DKLELTYAGR

-512 PRVAIVFKANENHT
+512 PRVAIVFKASENHT
-526 FRASFNKANTGPSAL
+526 LRASFNKANTGPSAL

-740 GWPLSGIPAFGIPSS
+740 GWPLSGVPAFGIPSS

-805 PAGYRRFDGA
+805 PAGYRRFDDA

-865 SPKMKYRAGLQYSKD
+865 SPKMKYRAGVQYSKD

-955 FDYKFI
+955 FDY
-961 IRRIELHKKRQPNG
+961 
-975 CLLLCN
+975 

>member
-191 GLFQSFQTGMS
+191 GTFQSFQTGMS

-291 DFIASQRTTISQP
+291 DFIASQQTTISQP

-805 PAGYRRFDGA
+805 PAGYRRFDDA

-955 FDYKFI
+955 FDY
-961 IRRIELHKKRQPNG
+961 
-975 CLLLCN
+975 

>member
-53 TDFDGKFSLKVAD
+53 TGLDGKFSLKLAD
-66 APPFTVEISMLG
+66 SPPFTIEISMLG

-291 DFIASQRTTISQP
+291 DFIASQQTTISQP

-398 QVYYNY
+398 QLYYNY

-483 GTSKIS
+483 GTSKIT
-489 DKIDLTYAGR
+489 DKLELTYAGR

-512 PRVAIVFKANENHT
+512 PRVAIVFKASENHT
-526 FRASFNKANTGPSAL
+526 LRASFNKANTGPSAL

-865 SPKMKYRAGLQYSKD
+865 SPKMKYRAGVQYSKD

-955 FDYKFI
+955 FDY
-961 IRRIELHKKRQPNG
+961 
-975 CLLLCN
+975 

>member
-159 NSINIEM
+159 NTINIEM

-191 GLFQSFQTGMS
+191 GTFQSFQTGMS

-291 DFIASQRTTISQP
+291 DFIASQQTTISQP

-398 QVYYNY
+398 QLYYNY

-439 VPKFLNT
+439 VPKFLNS

-483 GTSKIS
+483 GTSKIT
-489 DKIDLTYAGR
+489 DKLELTYAGR

-512 PRVAIVFKANENHT
+512 PRVAIVFKASENHT
-526 FRASFNKANTGPSAL
+526 LRASFNKANTGPSAL

-587 YGTQQFPLAYAY
+587 YGTTQFPLAYAY

-740 GWPLSGIPAFGIPSS
+740 GWPLSGFPAFGIPSS

-955 FDYKFI
+955 FDY
-961 IRRIELHKKRQPNG
+961 
-975 CLLLCN
+975 

>member
-8 FAFVLLTSFTMLAQ
+8 FAFVMLASATMLAQ
-22 TTITGVVKDAK
+22 TTITGVVKDAQ

-44 VSGKALGTT
+44 VSGKAVGTT
-53 TDFDGKFSLKVAD
+53 SDFDGKFLLKVND
-66 APPFTVEISMLG
+66 APPFTIEISMLG
-78 FVAVSVEI
+78 FKATNVEI
-86 TKNNQEVMVSLEEDA
+86 TKNNQEVMVSLQEDSTA
-101 TSLEEIVF
+101 LEEIVF

-125 SIITSKDILNSAAA
+125 SIITPKDILNSAAV

-144 NLANIVGVQM
+144 NLANIAGVQI

-166 RAGSGV
+166 RAGSGI

-181 DYRYLVTPSA
+181 DYRYLVTPAS
-191 GLFQSFQTGMS
+191 GQFNNYQTGMS

-235 PIDYPGTT
+235 AIDYPGTT

-248 GSLSTTGMT
+248 GTLNTTGMT

-262 KNDNDKFGFKINVR
+262 KNDNDKFGFKVNVR
-276 YMKGSDFELDPVEDA
+276 YQKGTDFELDPVADA
-291 DFIASQRTTISQP
+291 DFIASQQTSISQP

-316 GETLL
+316 GELLL
-321 TLADLD
+321 TLSDLD
-327 DNGDGNPL
+327 DNGDGNPI
-335 ATEYK
+335 ATEYL

-352 TDQTTA
+352 NDNTTA
-358 FLSAGFANGGGL
+358 FLSGGYASGGGL
-370 FFNSQGAGYSQGN
+370 MFNSQGVGYSQGK
-383 DYWVQGRVQSGGLFA
+383 DYWTQARIQSGGLFA
-398 QVYYNY
+398 QVFYNY
-404 NDGGDR
+404 NNGGDA

-424 AERNS
+424 AKRSS
-429 LEAQLQYNFD
+429 LEGQIQYNFD
-439 VPKFLNT
+439 IPNFLNS
-446 NFTIGSDYRNSQSM
+446 NFTIGSDYRNTKSDSA
-460 TENTLYGINE
+460 NTLFGINE

-483 GTSKIS
+483 GTSVIS
-489 DKIDLTYAGR
+489 DKLELTYAGR

-512 PRVAIVFKANENHT
+512 PRVALVYKANENHT
-526 FRASFNKANTGPSAL
+526 FRASFNRANTGPTAL

-564 YAPQTFSSNPT
+564 YAPQVFPDNPT
-575 IDLSIPGLPDLP
+575 IDLAVPGLPDLP
-587 YGTQQFPLAYAY
+587 YGATSFPLAYAY
-599 GAVAAPTLG
+599 GAVAQPTLE

-615 TNPFLGV
+615 GNPLLPV
-622 VQNFFS
+622 VQNFFNGYVPS
-628 TYAGGT
+628 

-643 NLFNGEPMNDLVGTG
+643 NLFNGEPMDELVGTG
-658 RSQIETLNSF
+658 RSAIETLNSF
-668 ELGYKGLIANKLSI
+668 EVGYKGLIANKLSV

-707 GADFANDLGAQVGA
+707 GADIANDLGAQVGA
-721 DFASSPGVTA
+721 DFASDPGVIGAVTGAVQAQYTA
-731 DVEAIYAAQ
+731 A
-740 GWPLSGIPAFGIPSS
+740 GIPQAIWDTGAPAGALFPGSPAIAPIGTVING
-755 AATIAGLAAASG
+755 TIATAAGAVG
-767 GAFAQGG
+767 GAFTQGG
-774 AGFDAQ
+774 AAFEGA
-780 VSGLYPIIGTVE
+780 VSPLYPIFGTVE

-815 TRSHVGADLAM
+815 TRSHFGADLAM

-832 DVTLWLNTSWVS
+832 DVTLWLNTSWLS
-844 QNEWIPGESND
+844 QTEWIPGESND

-865 SPKMKYRAGLQYSKD
+865 APKFKYRAGVQYAKD
-880 KVRGAIAYQHDDAFY
+880 KVRGAIAFQHDDAFNS
-895 ANQGLFS
+895 NQGFFS
-902 GDVQE
+902 GRVQE

-912 VNVGY
+912 VNIGY
-917 SVSENLKLDLSATNV
+917 NVSDNLKLDLSATNV

-955 FDYKFI
+955 FDY
-961 IRRIELHKKRQPNG
+961 
-975 CLLLCN
+975 

>member
-1 MIKKTIF
+1 
-8 FAFVLLTSFTMLAQ
+8 MLAR
-22 TTITGVVKDAK
+22 
-33 TGETLLGANIK
+33 TLLGANVK
-44 VSGKALGTT
+44 VSGKAIGTT
-53 TDFDGKFSLKVAD
+53 TDFDGKFLLKVNA
-66 APPFTVEISMLG
+66 APPFTIEISMLG
-78 FVAVSVEI
+78 FKAVSVEI

-125 SIITSKDILNSAAA
+125 SIITPKDILNSAAA

-144 NLANIVGVQM
+144 NLANIAGVQM

-159 NSINIEM
+159 NTINIEM

-191 GLFQSFQTGMS
+191 GTFYSNQTGMS

-248 GSLSTTGMT
+248 GTLSTTGMT

-262 KNDNDKFGFKINVR
+262 KNDNDKFGFKVNVR
-276 YMKGSDFELDPVEDA
+276 YMKGKDFELDPVEDA
-291 DFIASQRTTISQP
+291 DFISSLQTTVSQP

-316 GETLL
+316 GEQLL
-321 TLADLD
+321 SLTDLD

-345 VHLEFRP
+345 IHLEFRP
-352 TDQTTA
+352 TDETTA
-358 FLSAGFANGGGL
+358 FLSAGFANGGGV
-370 FFNSQGAGYSQGN
+370 FFNSQGAGYQQGN

-404 NDGGDR
+404 NDGGND
-410 ENPTFLYASGLRQV
+410 ENPTFLYQTGLRQV

-446 NFTIGSDYRNSQSM
+446 NFTIGTDYRNSKSM
-460 TENTLYGINE
+460 TANTLYGINE

-489 DKIDLTYAGR
+489 DKLDITYAGR

-505 IDEGAFA
+505 IDKGAFA
-512 PRVAIVFKANENHT
+512 PRVAIVYKANDNHT

-564 YAPQTFSSNPT
+564 YAPQVFPDNPT
-575 IDLSIPGLPDLP
+575 IDLAVPGLPDLP
-587 YGTQQFPLAYAY
+587 YGASSFPLAYAY
-599 GAVAAPTLG
+599 GAVAQPTLT

-615 TNPFLGV
+615 GNPLLPV
-622 VQNFFS
+622 VQNFFNGYVPS
-628 TYAGGT
+628 

-643 NLFNGEPMNDLVGTG
+643 NLFNGEPMDELTGTG
-658 RSQIETLNSF
+658 RSAVET
-668 ELGYKGLIANKLSI
+668 
-682 ALDVYTY
+682 
-689 ERKGFTQFTAI
+689 
-700 GPTFNLV
+700 PTFNLV
-707 GADFANDLGAQVGA
+707 GADIANDLGAQVGA
-721 DFASSPGVTA
+721 DFASDPGVIGAVTGAVQAQYTA
-731 DVEAIYAAQ
+731 A
-740 GWPLSGIPAFGIPSS
+740 GIPQSIWDTGAPADALFPGSPAIAPIG
-755 AATIAGLAAASG
+755 AVIGGTIAGAASAVG
-767 GAFAQGG
+767 GAFTQGG
-774 AGFDAQ
+774 AGFEAA
-780 VSGLYPIIGTVE
+780 VSPLFPIFGTVE
-792 TTSVPQG
+792 TTAVPQG

-815 TRSHVGADLAM
+815 TRSHVGADLSM

-832 DVTLWLNTSWVS
+832 DVTLWFNTSWLS

-865 SPKMKYRAGLQYSKD
+865 APKFKYRAGVQYSKD
-880 KVRGAIAYQHDDAFY
+880 KVRGSVAYQHDDSFY
-895 ANQGLFS
+895 SNQGFFA
-902 GDVQE
+902 GEVQE

-912 VNVGY
+912 VNIGY
-917 SVSENLKLDLSATNV
+917 KN
-932 LDQKYRAFPNMP
+932 
-944 VIGRRTVLKLT
+944 
-955 FDYKFI
+955 
-961 IRRIELHKKRQPNG
+961 
-975 CLLLCN
+975 

>member
-8 FAFVLLTSFTMLAQ
+8 FAFVMLASATMLAQ
-22 TTITGVVKDAK
+22 TTITGVVKDAQ

-44 VSGKALGTT
+44 VSGKAVGTT
-53 TDFDGKFSLKVAD
+53 SDFDGKFLLKVND
-66 APPFTVEISMLG
+66 APPFTIEISMLG
-78 FVAVSVEI
+78 FKAMNVEI
-86 TKNNQEVMVSLEEDA
+86 TKNNQEVMVSLQEDSTA
-101 TSLEEIVF
+101 LEEIVF

-125 SIITSKDILNSAAA
+125 SIITPKDILNSAAV

-144 NLANIVGVQM
+144 NLANIAGVQI

-166 RAGSGV
+166 RAGSGI

-181 DYRYLVTPSA
+181 DYRYLVTPAS
-191 GLFQSFQTGMS
+191 GQFNNYQTGMS

-235 PIDYPGTT
+235 AIDYPGTT

-248 GSLSTTGMT
+248 GTLNTTGMT

-262 KNDNDKFGFKINVR
+262 KNDNDKFGFKVNVR
-276 YMKGSDFELDPVEDA
+276 YQKGTDFELDPVADA
-291 DFIASQRTTISQP
+291 DFIASQQTTISQP

-316 GETLL
+316 GELLL
-321 TLADLD
+321 TLSDLD
-327 DNGDGNPL
+327 DNVDGNPI

-352 TDQTTA
+352 TDNTTA
-358 FLSAGFANGGGL
+358 FLSGGFASGGGL
-370 FFNSQGAGYSQGN
+370 MFNSQGVGYSQGK
-383 DYWVQGRVQSGGLFA
+383 DYWTQARIQSGGLFA
-398 QVYYNY
+398 QVFYNY
-404 NDGGDR
+404 NNGGDA

-424 AERNS
+424 AKRSS
-429 LEAQLQYNFD
+429 LEGQIQYNFYI
-439 VPKFLNT
+439 PNFLNS
-446 NFTIGSDYRNSQSM
+446 NFTIGSDYRNTKSDSA
-460 TENTLYGINE
+460 NTLFGINE

-483 GTSKIS
+483 GTSVIS
-489 DKIDLTYAGR
+489 DKLELTYAGR

-512 PRVAIVFKANENHT
+512 PRVALVYKANENHT
-526 FRASFNKANTGPSAL
+526 FRASFNIANTGPTAL

-564 YAPQTFSSNPT
+564 YAPQVFPDNPT
-575 IDLSIPGLPDLP
+575 IDLAVPGLPDLP
-587 YGTQQFPLAYAY
+587 YGATSFPLAYAY
-599 GAVAAPTLG
+599 GAVAQPTLE

-615 TNPFLGV
+615 GNPLLPV
-622 VQNFFS
+622 VQNFFNGYVPS
-628 TYAGGT
+628 

-643 NLFNGEPMNDLVGTG
+643 NLFNGEPMDELVGTG
-658 RSQIETLNSF
+658 RSAIETLNSF
-668 ELGYKGLIANKLSI
+668 EVGYKGLIANKLSV

-707 GADFANDLGAQVGA
+707 GADIANDLGAQVGA
-721 DFASSPGVTA
+721 DFASDPGVIGAVTGAVQAQYTA
-731 DVEAIYAAQ
+731 A
-740 GWPLSGIPAFGIPSS
+740 GIPQAIWDTGAPAGALFPGSPAIAPIGTVING
-755 AATIAGLAAASG
+755 TIATAAGAVG
-767 GAFAQGG
+767 GAFTQGG
-774 AGFDAQ
+774 AAFEGA
-780 VSGLYPIIGTVE
+780 VSPLYPIFGTVE

-815 TRSHVGADLAM
+815 TRSHFGADLAM

-832 DVTLWLNTSWVS
+832 DVTLWLNTSWLS
-844 QNEWIPGESND
+844 QTEWIPGESND

-865 SPKMKYRAGLQYSKD
+865 APKFKYRAGVQYAKD
-880 KVRGAIAYQHDDAFY
+880 KVRGAIAFQHDDAFNS
-895 ANQGLFS
+895 NQGFFS
-902 GDVQE
+902 GRVQE

-912 VNVGY
+912 VNIGY
-917 SVSENLKLDLSATNV
+917 NVSDNLKLDLSATNV

-955 FDYKFI
+955 FDY
-961 IRRIELHKKRQPNG
+961 
-975 CLLLCN
+975 

>member
-1 MIKKTIF
+1 
-8 FAFVLLTSFTMLAQ
+8 
-22 TTITGVVKDAK
+22 
-33 TGETLLGANIK
+33 
-44 VSGKALGTT
+44 
-53 TDFDGKFSLKVAD
+53 
-66 APPFTVEISMLG
+66 P
-78 FVAVSVEI
+78 
-86 TKNNQEVMVSLEEDA
+86 
-101 TSLEEIVF
+101 
-109 SASRRR
+109 
-115 QKVQEAPASV
+115 
-125 SIITSKDILNSAAA
+125 KDILNSAAA

-144 NLANIVGVQM
+144 NLANIAGVQM

-159 NSINIEM
+159 NTVNIEM

-191 GLFQSFQTGMS
+191 GTFYSYQSGMS
-202 NIDIQRV
+202 NIDLQRV

-248 GSLSTTGMT
+248 GTLSTSGMT

-262 KNDNDKFGFKINVR
+262 KNDNDKFGFKVNVR
-276 YMKGSDFELDPVEDA
+276 YQRGKDFELDPVEDA
-291 DFIASQRTTISQP
+291 AFISGLQTTISQP

-316 GETLL
+316 GEQLL
-321 TLADLD
+321 SLSDLD

-335 ATEYK
+335 ATEYQ
-340 NYSAN
+340 NYSGN

-352 TDQTTA
+352 TDETTA
-358 FLSAGFANGGGL
+358 FLSAGFANGGGI
-370 FFNSQGAGYSQGN
+370 FFNSQGAGYQQGT

-404 NDGGDR
+404 NNGGTK
-410 ENPTFLYASGLRQV
+410 EKPTFLYQTGLRQV

-439 VPKFLNT
+439 TPKFLNS
-446 NFTIGSDYRNSQSM
+446 NFTIGTDYRNSKSM
-460 TENTLYGINE
+460 TANTLYGINE

-478 GAYLQ
+478 GLYLQ

-489 DKIDLTYAGR
+489 DKLDLTYAGR

-512 PRVAIVFKANENHT
+512 PRVAIVYKANDNHT

-564 YAPQTFSSNPT
+564 YAPQVFPDNPT
-575 IDLSIPGLPDLP
+575 IDLAVPGLPDLP
-587 YGTQQFPLAYAY
+587 YGTTQFPLAYAY
-599 GAVAAPTLG
+599 GAVAAPVLE
-608 ALYGGLA
+608 AVFGGLA
-615 TNPFLGV
+615 GNPLLPV
-622 VQNFFS
+622 IQNFFNGYVPS
-628 TYAGGT
+628 

-643 NLFNGEPMNDLVGTG
+643 NLFNGEPMNELTGTG
-658 RSQIETLNSF
+658 RSAVETLNSF
-668 ELGYKGLIANKLSI
+668 EIGYKGLIANKLSV

-707 GADFANDLGAQVGA
+707 GANIADDLGAQVAA
-721 DFASSPGVTA
+721 DFAADAGVIGAVTGFVQGQYTA
-731 DVEAIYAAQ
+731 A
-740 GWPLSGIPAFGIPSS
+740 GIPQAIW
-755 AATIAGLAAASG
+755 ATGAPAGALGPGSPEIAPIGAVIGGTINAAAGQIG
-767 GAFAQGG
+767 GGFTQGG
-774 AGFDAQ
+774 AGFEAA
-780 VSGLYPIIGTVE
+780 VSPLFPIFGTVE
-792 TTSVPQG
+792 TTAVPQG

-815 TRSHVGADLAM
+815 TRSHIGADLAM

-832 DVTLWLNTSWVS
+832 DVTLWLNTSWLS

-865 SPKMKYRAGLQYSKD
+865 APKFKYRAGVQYSKE
-880 KVRGAIAYQHDDAFY
+880 KVRGSVAFQHDDSFNS
-895 ANQGLFS
+895 NQGFFS
-902 GDVQE
+902 GEVQE

-912 VNVGY
+912 VNIGY
-917 SVSENLKLDLSATNV
+917 NVSENLKLDLSATNI
-932 LDQKYRAFPNMP
+932 LDQKYRAFPTMP

-955 FDYKFI
+955 FDY
-961 IRRIELHKKRQPNG
+961 
-975 CLLLCN
+975 

>member
-8 FAFVLLTSFTMLAQ
+8 FAFVMLASATMLAQ
-22 TTITGVVKDAK
+22 TTITGVVKDAQ

-44 VSGKALGTT
+44 VSGKAVGTT
-53 TDFDGKFSLKVAD
+53 SDFDGKFLLKVND
-66 APPFTVEISMLG
+66 APPFTIEISMLG
-78 FVAVSVEI
+78 FKATNVEI
-86 TKNNQEVMVSLEEDA
+86 TKNNQEVMVSLQEDSTA
-101 TSLEEIVF
+101 LEEIVF

-125 SIITSKDILNSAAA
+125 SIITPKDILNSAAV

-144 NLANIVGVQM
+144 NLANIAGVQI

-181 DYRYLVTPSA
+181 DYRYLVTPAS
-191 GLFQSFQTGMS
+191 GQFNNYQTGMS

-235 PIDYPGTT
+235 AIDYPGTT

-248 GSLSTTGMT
+248 GTLNTTGMT

-262 KNDNDKFGFKINVR
+262 KNDNDKFGFKVNVR
-276 YMKGSDFELDPVEDA
+276 YQKGTDFQLDPVADA
-291 DFIASQRTTISQP
+291 DFIASQQTSISQP

-316 GETLL
+316 GELLL
-321 TLADLD
+321 TLSDLD
-327 DNGDGNPL
+327 DNGDGNPI
-335 ATEYK
+335 ATEYL

-352 TDQTTA
+352 NDNTTA
-358 FLSAGFANGGGL
+358 FLSGGYASGGGL
-370 FFNSQGAGYSQGN
+370 MFNSQGVGYSQGK
-383 DYWVQGRVQSGGLFA
+383 DYWTQARIQSGGLFA
-398 QVYYNY
+398 QVFYNY
-404 NDGGDR
+404 NNGGDA

-424 AERNS
+424 AKRSS
-429 LEAQLQYNFD
+429 LEGQIQYNFD
-439 VPKFLNT
+439 IPNFLNS
-446 NFTIGSDYRNSQSM
+446 NFTIGSDYRNTKSDSA
-460 TENTLYGINE
+460 NTLFGINE

-483 GTSKIS
+483 GTSVIS
-489 DKIDLTYAGR
+489 DKLELTYAGR

-512 PRVAIVFKANENHT
+512 PRVALVYKANENHT
-526 FRASFNKANTGPSAL
+526 FRASFNRANTGPTAL

-564 YAPQTFSSNPT
+564 YAPQVFPDNPT
-575 IDLSIPGLPDLP
+575 IDLAVPGLPDLP
-587 YGTQQFPLAYAY
+587 YGATQFPLAYAY
-599 GAVAAPTLG
+599 GAVAEPTLA

-615 TNPFLGV
+615 GNPLLPV
-622 VQNFFS
+622 VQNFFNGYVPS
-628 TYAGGT
+628 

-643 NLFNGEPMNDLVGTG
+643 NLFNGEPMDELVGTG
-658 RSQIETLNSF
+658 RSAIETLNSF
-668 ELGYKGLIANKLSI
+668 EVGYKGLIANKLSV

-707 GADFANDLGAQVGA
+707 GADIANDLGAQVGA
-721 DFASSPGVTA
+721 DFASDPGVIGAVTGAVQAQYTA
-731 DVEAIYAAQ
+731 A
-740 GWPLSGIPAFGIPSS
+740 GIPQAIWDTGAPAGALFPGSPAIAPIGTVING
-755 AATIAGLAAASG
+755 TIAGAAGAVG
-767 GAFAQGG
+767 GAFTQGG
-774 AGFDAQ
+774 AGFEAA
-780 VSGLYPIIGTVE
+780 VSPLYPIFGTVE

-815 TRSHVGADLAM
+815 TRSHFGADLAM

-832 DVTLWLNTSWVS
+832 DVTLWLNTSWLS
-844 QNEWIPGESND
+844 QTEWIPGESND

-865 SPKMKYRAGLQYSKD
+865 APKFKYRAGVQYAKD
-880 KVRGAIAYQHDDAFY
+880 KVRGAIAFQHDDAFNS
-895 ANQGLFS
+895 NQGFFS
-902 GDVQE
+902 GRVQE

-912 VNVGY
+912 VNIGY
-917 SVSENLKLDLSATNV
+917 NVSDNLKLDLSATNV

-955 FDYKFI
+955 FDY
-961 IRRIELHKKRQPNG
+961 
-975 CLLLCN
+975 

>member
-8 FAFVLLTSFTMLAQ
+8 FAFVMLASATMLAQ
-22 TTITGVVKDAK
+22 TTITGVVKDAQ

-44 VSGKALGTT
+44 VSGKAVGTT
-53 TDFDGKFSLKVAD
+53 SDFDGKFLLKVND
-66 APPFTVEISMLG
+66 APPFTIEISMLG
-78 FVAVSVEI
+78 FKATNVEI
-86 TKNNQEVMVSLEEDA
+86 TKNNQEVMVSLQEDSTA
-101 TSLEEIVF
+101 LEEIVF

-125 SIITSKDILNSAAA
+125 SIITPKDILNSAAV

-144 NLANIVGVQM
+144 NLANIAGVQI

-181 DYRYLVTPSA
+181 DYRYLVTPAS
-191 GLFQSFQTGMS
+191 GQFNNYQTGMS

-235 PIDYPGTT
+235 AIDYPGTT

-248 GSLSTTGMT
+248 GTLNTTGMT

-262 KNDNDKFGFKINVR
+262 KNDNDKFGFKVNVR
-276 YMKGSDFELDPVEDA
+276 YQKGTDFQLDPVADA
-291 DFIASQRTTISQP
+291 DFIASQQTSISQP

-316 GETLL
+316 GELLL
-321 TLADLD
+321 TLSDLD
-327 DNGDGNPL
+327 DNGDGNPI
-335 ATEYK
+335 ATEYL

-352 TDQTTA
+352 NDNTTA
-358 FLSAGFANGGGL
+358 FLSGGYASGGGL
-370 FFNSQGAGYSQGN
+370 MFNSQGVGYSQGK
-383 DYWVQGRVQSGGLFA
+383 DYWTQARIQSGGLFA
-398 QVYYNY
+398 QVFYNY
-404 NDGGDR
+404 NNGGDA

-424 AERNS
+424 AKRSS
-429 LEAQLQYNFD
+429 LEGQLQYNFD
-439 VPKFLNT
+439 IPNFLNS
-446 NFTIGSDYRNSQSM
+446 NFTIGSDYRNTKSDSA
-460 TENTLYGINE
+460 NTLFGINE

-483 GTSKIS
+483 GTSEIS
-489 DKIDLTYAGR
+489 DKLELTYAGR

-512 PRVAIVFKANENHT
+512 PRVALVYKANENHT
-526 FRASFNKANTGPSAL
+526 FRASFNRANTGPTAL

-564 YAPQTFSSNPT
+564 YAPQVFPDNPT
-575 IDLSIPGLPDLP
+575 IDLAVPGLPDLP
-587 YGTQQFPLAYAY
+587 YGATSFPLAYAY
-599 GAVAAPTLG
+599 GAVAQPTLE

-615 TNPFLGV
+615 GNPLLPV
-622 VQNFFS
+622 VQNFFNGYVPS
-628 TYAGGT
+628 

-643 NLFNGEPMNDLVGTG
+643 NLFNGEPMDELVGTG
-658 RSQIETLNSF
+658 RSAIETLNSF
-668 ELGYKGLIANKLSI
+668 EVGYKGLIANKLSV

-707 GADFANDLGAQVGA
+707 GADIANDLGAQVGA
-721 DFASSPGVTA
+721 DFASDPGVIGAVTGAVQAQYTA
-731 DVEAIYAAQ
+731 A
-740 GWPLSGIPAFGIPSS
+740 GIPQAIWDTGAPAGALFPGSPAIAPIGTVINGTIAS
-755 AATIAGLAAASG
+755 AAGAVG
-767 GAFAQGG
+767 GAFTQGG
-774 AGFDAQ
+774 AGFEAA
-780 VSGLYPIIGTVE
+780 VSPLYPIFGTVE

-815 TRSHVGADLAM
+815 TRSHFGADLAM

-832 DVTLWLNTSWVS
+832 DVTLWLNTSWLS
-844 QNEWIPGESND
+844 QTEWIPGESND

-865 SPKMKYRAGLQYSKD
+865 APKFKYRAGVQYAKD
-880 KVRGAIAYQHDDAFY
+880 KVRGAIAFQHDDAFNS
-895 ANQGLFS
+895 NQGFFS
-902 GDVQE
+902 GRVQE

-912 VNVGY
+912 VNIGY
-917 SVSENLKLDLSATNV
+917 NVSDNLKLDLSATNV

-955 FDYKFI
+955 FDY
-961 IRRIELHKKRQPNG
+961 
-975 CLLLCN
+975 

>member
-8 FAFVLLTSFTMLAQ
+8 FAFVMLASATMLAQ
-22 TTITGVVKDAK
+22 TTITGVIKDAQ
-33 TGETLLGANIK
+33 TGETLLGANVK
-44 VSGKALGTT
+44 VSGKAIGTT
-53 TDFDGKFSLKVAD
+53 SDFDGKFLLKVND
-66 APPFTVEISMLG
+66 VPPFTIEISMLG
-78 FVAVSVEI
+78 FKATSVEI
-86 TKNNQEVMVSLEEDA
+86 TKNNQEVMVSLEEDS

-125 SIITSKDILNSAAA
+125 SIITPKDILNSANV

-144 NLANIVGVQM
+144 NLANIAGVQI

-166 RAGSGV
+166 RAGSGI

-181 DYRYLVTPSA
+181 DYRYLVTPAS
-191 GLFQSFQTGMS
+191 GQFNNYQTGMS

-235 PIDYPGTT
+235 AIDYPGTT

-248 GSLSTTGMT
+248 GTLNTTGMT

-262 KNDNDKFGFKINVR
+262 KNDNDKFGFKVNVR
-276 YMKGSDFELDPVEDA
+276 YQKGTDFELDPVADA
-291 DFIASQRTTISQP
+291 DFIASQQTSISQP

-321 TLADLD
+321 TLSDLD
-327 DNGDGNPL
+327 DNGDGNPI

-352 TDQTTA
+352 TDNTTA
-358 FLSAGFANGGGL
+358 FLSGGFASGGGL
-370 FFNSQGAGYSQGN
+370 MFNSQGIGYSQGK
-383 DYWVQGRVQSGGLFA
+383 DYWTQARIQSGGLFA
-398 QVYYNY
+398 QVFYNY
-404 NDGGDR
+404 NNGGDA

-424 AERNS
+424 AKRSS

-439 VPKFLNT
+439 IPKFLNS
-446 NFTIGSDYRNSQSM
+446 NFTIGSDYRNTKSDSA
-460 TENTLYGINE
+460 NTLFGINE

-483 GTSKIS
+483 GTSVIS
-489 DKIDLTYAGR
+489 DKLELTYAGR

-512 PRVAIVFKANENHT
+512 PRVALVFKADENHT
-526 FRASFNKANTGPSAL
+526 FRASFNRANTGPTAL

-564 YAPQTFSSNPT
+564 YAPQVFPDNPT

-587 YGTQQFPLAYAY
+587 YGTTQFPLAYAY

-615 TNPFLGV
+615 GNPFLGV
-622 VQNFFS
+622 VQNFFN
-628 TYAGGT
+628 TYTGGT

-643 NLFNGEPMNDLVGTG
+643 NLFNGEPMNELVGTG
-658 RSQIETLNSF
+658 RSAIETLNSF
-668 ELGYKGLIANKLSI
+668 EIGYKGLIANKLSV

-707 GADFANDLGAQVGA
+707 GADFANDLGAQVAA

-731 DVEAIYAAQ
+731 DMEAFYASQ
-740 GWPLSGIPAFGIPSS
+740 GWPLTGIPAFGIPSS
-755 AATIAGLAAASG
+755 SDAIAGLAAASG

-780 VSGLYPIIGTVE
+780 ISPLYPIIGTVE

-815 TRSHVGADLAM
+815 TRSHFGADLAM

-832 DVTLWLNTSWVS
+832 DVTLWLNTSWLS
-844 QNEWIPGESND
+844 QTEWIPGESND

-865 SPKMKYRAGLQYSKD
+865 APKFKYRAGVQYAKD
-880 KVRGAIAYQHDDAFY
+880 KVRGAIAFQHDDSFNS
-895 ANQGLFS
+895 NQGFFS
-902 GDVQE
+902 GEVQE

-912 VNVGY
+912 VNIGY
-917 SVSENLKLDLSATNV
+917 NVSDNLKLDLSATNV

-955 FDYKFI
+955 FDY
-961 IRRIELHKKRQPNG
+961 
-975 CLLLCN
+975 

>member
-8 FAFVLLTSFTMLAQ
+8 FAFVMLASATMLAQ
-22 TTITGVVKDAK
+22 TTVTGVVKDAQ
-33 TGETLLGANIK
+33 TGETLLGANVK
-44 VSGKALGTT
+44 VSGKAIGTT
-53 TDFDGKFSLKVAD
+53 SDFDGKFLLKVND
-66 APPFTVEISMLG
+66 APPFTIEISMLG
-78 FVAVSVEI
+78 FKAVSVEI
-86 TKNNQEVMVSLEEDA
+86 TKNNQEVMVSLEEDS

-125 SIITSKDILNSAAA
+125 SIITPKDILNSAAV

-144 NLANIVGVQM
+144 NLANIAGVQI

-181 DYRYLVTPSA
+181 DYRYLVTPAS
-191 GLFQSFQTGMS
+191 GQFNNYQTGMS

-235 PIDYPGTT
+235 AIDYPGTT

-248 GSLSTTGMT
+248 GTLSTTGMT

-262 KNDNDKFGFKINVR
+262 KNDNDKFGFKVNVR
-276 YMKGSDFELDPVEDA
+276 YQKGTDFELDPVADA
-291 DFIASQRTTISQP
+291 DFIASQQTSISQP

-321 TLADLD
+321 TLSDLD
-327 DNGDGNPL
+327 DNGDGNPI

-352 TDQTTA
+352 TDNTTA
-358 FLSAGFANGGGL
+358 FLSGGFASGGGL
-370 FFNSQGAGYSQGN
+370 MFNSQGIGYSQGK
-383 DYWVQGRVQSGGLFA
+383 DYWTQARIQSGGLFA
-398 QVYYNY
+398 QVFYNY
-404 NDGGDR
+404 NNGGDA

-424 AERNS
+424 AKRSS

-439 VPKFLNT
+439 IPKFLNS
-446 NFTIGSDYRNSQSM
+446 NFTIGSDYRNTKSDSA
-460 TENTLYGINE
+460 NTLFGINE

-483 GTSKIS
+483 GTSVIS
-489 DKIDLTYAGR
+489 DKLELTYAGR

-512 PRVAIVFKANENHT
+512 PRVALVFKADENHT
-526 FRASFNKANTGPSAL
+526 FRASFNRANTGPTAL

-564 YAPQTFSSNPT
+564 YAPQVFPDNPT

-587 YGTQQFPLAYAY
+587 YGATQFPLAYAY

-608 ALYGGLA
+608 ALYNGLA
-615 TNPFLGV
+615 GNPFLGV
-622 VQNFFS
+622 VQNFFN
-628 TYAGGT
+628 TYTGGT

-643 NLFNGEPMNDLVGTG
+643 NLFNGEPMDELVGTG
-658 RSQIETLNSF
+658 RSAIETLNSF
-668 ELGYKGLIANKLSI
+668 EIGYKGLIANKLSV

-707 GADFANDLGAQVGA
+707 GADFANDLGAQVAA

-731 DVEAIYAAQ
+731 DMEAFYASQ
-740 GWPLSGIPAFGIPSS
+740 GWPLTGIPAFGIPSS
-755 AATIAGLAAASG
+755 SDAIAGLAAASG

-780 VSGLYPIIGTVE
+780 ISPLYPIIGTVE

-815 TRSHVGADLAM
+815 TRSHFGADLAM

-832 DVTLWLNTSWVS
+832 DVTLWLNTSWLS
-844 QNEWIPGESND
+844 QTEWIPGESND

-865 SPKMKYRAGLQYSKD
+865 APKFKYRAGVQYAKD
-880 KVRGAIAYQHDDAFY
+880 KVRGAIAFQHDDSFNS
-895 ANQGLFS
+895 NQGFFS
-902 GDVQE
+902 GEVQE

-912 VNVGY
+912 VNIGY
-917 SVSENLKLDLSATNV
+917 NVSDNLKLDLSATNV

-955 FDYKFI
+955 FDY
-961 IRRIELHKKRQPNG
+961 
-975 CLLLCN
+975 

>member
-159 NSINIEM
+159 NTINIEM

-191 GLFQSFQTGMS
+191 GTFQSFQTGMS

-291 DFIASQRTTISQP
+291 DFIASQQTTISQP

-398 QVYYNY
+398 QLYYNY

-483 GTSKIS
+483 GTSKIT
-489 DKIDLTYAGR
+489 DKLELTYAGR

-512 PRVAIVFKANENHT
+512 PRVAIVFKASENHT
-526 FRASFNKANTGPSAL
+526 LRASFNKANTGPSAL

-805 PAGYRRFDGA
+805 PAGYRRFDDA

-865 SPKMKYRAGLQYSKD
+865 SPKMKYRAGVQYSKD

-955 FDYKFI
+955 FDY
-961 IRRIELHKKRQPNG
+961 
-975 CLLLCN
+975 

>member
-8 FAFVLLTSFTMLAQ
+8 FAFVMLASATMLAQ
-22 TTITGVVKDAK
+22 TTITGVVKDAQ
-33 TGETLLGANIK
+33 TGETLLGANVK
-44 VSGKALGTT
+44 VSGKAIGTT
-53 TDFDGKFSLKVAD
+53 SDFDGKFLLKVND
-66 APPFTVEISMLG
+66 APPFTIEISMLG
-78 FVAVSVEI
+78 FKAVSVEI
-86 TKNNQEVMVSLEEDA
+86 TKNNQEVMVSLEEDS

-125 SIITSKDILNSAAA
+125 SIITPKDILNSAAV

-144 NLANIVGVQM
+144 NLANIAGVQI

-181 DYRYLVTPSA
+181 DYRYLVTPAS
-191 GLFQSFQTGMS
+191 GQFNNYQTGMS

-235 PIDYPGTT
+235 AIDYPGTT

-248 GSLSTTGMT
+248 GTLSTTGMT

-262 KNDNDKFGFKINVR
+262 KNDNDKFGFKVNVR
-276 YMKGSDFELDPVEDA
+276 YQKGTDFELDPVADA
-291 DFIASQRTTISQP
+291 DFIASQQTSISQP

-321 TLADLD
+321 TLSDLD
-327 DNGDGNPL
+327 DNGDGNPI

-352 TDQTTA
+352 TDNTTA
-358 FLSAGFANGGGL
+358 FLSGGFASGGGL
-370 FFNSQGAGYSQGN
+370 MFNSQGIGYSQGK
-383 DYWVQGRVQSGGLFA
+383 DYWTQARIQSGGLFA
-398 QVYYNY
+398 QVFYNY
-404 NDGGDR
+404 NNGGDA

-424 AERNS
+424 AKRSS

-439 VPKFLNT
+439 IPKFLNS
-446 NFTIGSDYRNSQSM
+446 NFTIGSDYRNTKSDSA
-460 TENTLYGINE
+460 NTLFGINE

-483 GTSKIS
+483 GTSVIS
-489 DKIDLTYAGR
+489 DKLELTYAGR

-512 PRVAIVFKANENHT
+512 PRVALVFKADENHT
-526 FRASFNKANTGPSAL
+526 FRASFNRANTGPTAL

-564 YAPQTFSSNPT
+564 YAPQVFPDNPT

-587 YGTQQFPLAYAY
+587 YGATQFPLAYAY

-608 ALYGGLA
+608 ALYNGLA
-615 TNPFLGV
+615 GNPFLGV
-622 VQNFFS
+622 VQNFFN
-628 TYAGGT
+628 TYTGGT

-643 NLFNGEPMNDLVGTG
+643 NLFNGEPMDELVGTG
-658 RSQIETLNSF
+658 RSAIETLNSF
-668 ELGYKGLIANKLSI
+668 EIGYKGLIANKLSV

-707 GADFANDLGAQVGA
+707 GADFANDLGAQVAA

-731 DVEAIYAAQ
+731 DMEAFYASQ
-740 GWPLSGIPAFGIPSS
+740 GWPLTGIPAFGIPSS
-755 AATIAGLAAASG
+755 SDAIAGLAAASG

-780 VSGLYPIIGTVE
+780 ISPLYPIIGTVE

-815 TRSHVGADLAM
+815 TRIHFGADLAM

-832 DVTLWLNTSWVS
+832 DVTLWLNTSWLS
-844 QNEWIPGESND
+844 QTEWIPGESND

-865 SPKMKYRAGLQYSKD
+865 APKFKYRAGVQYAKD
-880 KVRGAIAYQHDDAFY
+880 KVRGAIAFQHDDSFNS
-895 ANQGLFS
+895 NQGFFS
-902 GDVQE
+902 GEVQE

-912 VNVGY
+912 VNIGY
-917 SVSENLKLDLSATNV
+917 NVSDNLKLDLSATNV

-955 FDYKFI
+955 FDY
-961 IRRIELHKKRQPNG
+961 
-975 CLLLCN
+975 

>member
-8 FAFVLLTSFTMLAQ
+8 FAFVMLASATMLAQ
-22 TTITGVVKDAK
+22 TTITGVVKDAQ

-44 VSGKALGTT
+44 VSGKAVGTT
-53 TDFDGKFSLKVAD
+53 SDFDGKFLLKVND
-66 APPFTVEISMLG
+66 APPFTIEISMLG
-78 FVAVSVEI
+78 FKATNVEI
-86 TKNNQEVMVSLEEDA
+86 TKNNQEVMVSLQEDSTA
-101 TSLEEIVF
+101 LEEIVF

-125 SIITSKDILNSAAA
+125 SIITPKDILNSAAV

-144 NLANIVGVQM
+144 NLANIAGVQI

-181 DYRYLVTPSA
+181 DYRYLVTPAS
-191 GLFQSFQTGMS
+191 GQFNNYQTGMS

-235 PIDYPGTT
+235 AIDYPGTT

-248 GSLSTTGMT
+248 GTLNTTGMT

-262 KNDNDKFGFKINVR
+262 KNDNDKFGFKVNVR
-276 YMKGSDFELDPVEDA
+276 YQKGTDFQLDPVADA
-291 DFIASQRTTISQP
+291 DFIASQQTSISQP

-316 GETLL
+316 GELLL
-321 TLADLD
+321 TLSDLD
-327 DNGDGNPL
+327 DNGDGNPI
-335 ATEYK
+335 ATEYL

-352 TDQTTA
+352 NDNTTA
-358 FLSAGFANGGGL
+358 FLSGGYASGGGL
-370 FFNSQGAGYSQGN
+370 MFNSQGVGYSQGK
-383 DYWVQGRVQSGGLFA
+383 DYWTQARIQSGGLFA
-398 QVYYNY
+398 QVFYNY
-404 NDGGDR
+404 NNGGDA

-424 AERNS
+424 AKRSS
-429 LEAQLQYNFD
+429 LEGQIQYNFD
-439 VPKFLNT
+439 IPNFLNS
-446 NFTIGSDYRNSQSM
+446 NFTIGSDYRNTKSDSA
-460 TENTLYGINE
+460 NTLFGINE

-483 GTSKIS
+483 GTSVIS
-489 DKIDLTYAGR
+489 DKLELTYAGR

-512 PRVAIVFKANENHT
+512 PRVALVYKANENHT
-526 FRASFNKANTGPSAL
+526 FRASFNRANTGPTAL

-564 YAPQTFSSNPT
+564 YAPQVFPDNPT
-575 IDLSIPGLPDLP
+575 IDLAVPGLPDLP
-587 YGTQQFPLAYAY
+587 YGATSFPLAYAY
-599 GAVAAPTLG
+599 GAVAQPTLE

-615 TNPFLGV
+615 GNPLLPV
-622 VQNFFS
+622 VQNFFNGYVPS
-628 TYAGGT
+628 

-643 NLFNGEPMNDLVGTG
+643 NLFNGEPMDELVGTG
-658 RSQIETLNSF
+658 RSAIETLNSF
-668 ELGYKGLIANKLSI
+668 EVGYKGLIANKLSV

-707 GADFANDLGAQVGA
+707 GADIANDLGAQVGA
-721 DFASSPGVTA
+721 DFASDPGVIGAVTGAVQAQYTA
-731 DVEAIYAAQ
+731 A
-740 GWPLSGIPAFGIPSS
+740 GIPQAIWDTGAPAGALFPGSPAIAPIGTVING
-755 AATIAGLAAASG
+755 TIATAAGAVG
-767 GAFAQGG
+767 GAFTQGG
-774 AGFDAQ
+774 AGFEAA
-780 VSGLYPIIGTVE
+780 VSPLYPIFGTVE

-815 TRSHVGADLAM
+815 TRSHFGADLAM

-832 DVTLWLNTSWVS
+832 DVTLWLNTSWLS
-844 QNEWIPGESND
+844 QTEWIPGESND

-865 SPKMKYRAGLQYSKD
+865 APKFKYRAGVQYAKD
-880 KVRGAIAYQHDDAFY
+880 KVRGAIAFQHDDAFNS
-895 ANQGLFS
+895 NQGFFS
-902 GDVQE
+902 GRVQE

-912 VNVGY
+912 VNIGY
-917 SVSENLKLDLSATNV
+917 NVSDNLKLDLSATNV

-955 FDYKFI
+955 FDY
-961 IRRIELHKKRQPNG
+961 
-975 CLLLCN
+975 

>member
-1 MIKKTIF
+1 ML
-8 FAFVLLTSFTMLAQ
+8 ASATMLAQ
-22 TTITGVVKDAK
+22 TTITGVIKDAQ
-33 TGETLLGANIK
+33 TGETLLGANVK
-44 VSGKALGTT
+44 VSGKAIGTT
-53 TDFDGKFSLKVAD
+53 SDFDGKFLLKVND
-66 APPFTVEISMLG
+66 VPPFTIEISMLG
-78 FVAVSVEI
+78 FKATSVEI
-86 TKNNQEVMVSLEEDA
+86 TKNNQEVMVSLEEDS

-125 SIITSKDILNSAAA
+125 SIITPKDILNSANV

-144 NLANIVGVQM
+144 NLANIAGVQI

-181 DYRYLVTPSA
+181 DYRYLVTPAS
-191 GLFQSFQTGMS
+191 GQFNNYQTGMS

-235 PIDYPGTT
+235 AIDYPGTT

-248 GSLSTTGMT
+248 GTLNTTGMT

-262 KNDNDKFGFKINVR
+262 KNDNDKFGFKVNVR
-276 YMKGSDFELDPVEDA
+276 YQKGTDFELDPVADA
-291 DFIASQRTTISQP
+291 DFIASQQTSISQP

-321 TLADLD
+321 TLSDLD
-327 DNGDGNPL
+327 DNGDGNPI

-352 TDQTTA
+352 TDNTTA
-358 FLSAGFANGGGL
+358 FLSGGFASGGGL
-370 FFNSQGAGYSQGN
+370 MFNSQGIGYSQGK
-383 DYWVQGRVQSGGLFA
+383 DYWTQARIQSGGLFA
-398 QVYYNY
+398 QVFYNY
-404 NDGGDR
+404 NNGGDA

-424 AERNS
+424 AKRSS

-439 VPKFLNT
+439 IPKFLNS
-446 NFTIGSDYRNSQSM
+446 NFTIGSDYRNTKSDSA
-460 TENTLYGINE
+460 NTLFGINE

-483 GTSKIS
+483 GTSVIS
-489 DKIDLTYAGR
+489 DKLELTYAGR

-512 PRVAIVFKANENHT
+512 PRVALVFKADENHT
-526 FRASFNKANTGPSAL
+526 FRASFNRANTGPTAL

-564 YAPQTFSSNPT
+564 YAPQVFPDNPT

-587 YGTQQFPLAYAY
+587 YGTTQFPLAYAY

-615 TNPFLGV
+615 GNPFLGV
-622 VQNFFS
+622 VQNFFN
-628 TYAGGT
+628 TYTGGT

-643 NLFNGEPMNDLVGTG
+643 NLFNGEPMNELVGTG
-658 RSQIETLNSF
+658 RSAIETLNSF
-668 ELGYKGLIANKLSI
+668 EIGYKGLIANKLSV

-707 GADFANDLGAQVGA
+707 GADFANDLGAQVAA

-731 DVEAIYAAQ
+731 DMEAFYASQ
-740 GWPLSGIPAFGIPSS
+740 GWPLTGIPAFGIPSS
-755 AATIAGLAAASG
+755 SDAIAGLAAASG

-780 VSGLYPIIGTVE
+780 ISPLYPIIGTVE

-815 TRSHVGADLAM
+815 TRSHFGADLAM

-832 DVTLWLNTSWVS
+832 DVTLWLNTSWLS
-844 QNEWIPGESND
+844 QTEWIPGESND

-865 SPKMKYRAGLQYSKD
+865 APKFKYRAGVQYAKD
-880 KVRGAIAYQHDDAFY
+880 KVRGAIAFQHDDSFNS
-895 ANQGLFS
+895 NQGFFS
-902 GDVQE
+902 GEVQE

-912 VNVGY
+912 VNIGY
-917 SVSENLKLDLSATNV
+917 NVSDNLKLDL
-932 LDQKYRAFPNMP
+932 
-944 VIGRRTVLKLT
+944 
-955 FDYKFI
+955 
-961 IRRIELHKKRQPNG
+961 
-975 CLLLCN
+975 

>member
-8 FAFVLLTSFTMLAQ
+8 FAFVMLASATMLAQ
-22 TTITGVVKDAK
+22 TTITGVVKDAQ
-33 TGETLLGANIK
+33 TGETLLGANVK
-44 VSGKALGTT
+44 VSGKAIGTT

-78 FVAVSVEI
+78 FKAVNVEI
-86 TKNNQEVMVSLEEDA
+86 TKNNQTVNVSLQEDA

-109 SASRRR
+109 SASRRK

-125 SIITSKDILNSAAA
+125 SIITPKDILNSAAA

-144 NLANIVGVQM
+144 NLANIAGVQM

-159 NSINIEM
+159 NTINIEM

-191 GLFQSFQTGMS
+191 GTFQSYQSGMS

-235 PIDYPGTT
+235 PIDHPGTT

-248 GSLSTTGMT
+248 GTLSTTGMT

-262 KNDNDKFGFKINVR
+262 KNDNDKFGFKVNVR
-276 YMKGSDFELDPVEDA
+276 YMKGKDFELDPVADA
-291 DFIASQRTTISQP
+291 DFISGLQTTISQP

-316 GETLL
+316 GEQLL
-321 TLADLD
+321 SLSDLD

-335 ATEYK
+335 ATEYS

-352 TDQTTA
+352 TDETTA
-358 FLSAGFANGGGL
+358 FISGGFAQGGGL
-370 FFNSQGAGYSQGN
+370 FFNSQGAGYQQGK
-383 DYWVQGRVQSGGLFA
+383 DYWVQGRIQTGGLFA

-404 NDGGDR
+404 NNGGDE
-410 ENPTFLYASGLRQV
+410 ENPTFLYQTGLRQV

-439 VPKFLNT
+439 IPKFLNS
-446 NFTIGSDYRNSQSM
+446 NFTIGSDYRNSKSM
-460 TENTLYGINE
+460 TANTLYGINE

-489 DKIDLTYAGR
+489 DQLEITYAGR

-512 PRVAIVFKANENHT
+512 PRVAIVYKANDNHT
-526 FRASFNKANTGPSAL
+526 FRASFNRANTGPSAL

-550 VLAPGIAD
+550 VIAPGIAD

-564 YAPQTFSSNPT
+564 YAPQVFPDNPT

-587 YGTQQFPLAYAY
+587 YGTTQFPLAYAY

-608 ALYGGLA
+608 ALYNGLA
-615 TNPFLGV
+615 GNPFLGV
-622 VQNFFS
+622 VQNFFN

-643 NLFNGEPMNDLVGTG
+643 NLFNGEPMNELTPTG
-658 RSQIETLNSF
+658 RSAVETLNSF
-668 ELGYKGLIANKLSI
+668 EIGYKGLIANKLSLAI
-682 ALDVYTY
+682 DVYTY

-700 GPTFNLV
+700 GPTYNLV
-707 GADFANDLGAQVGA
+707 GADFANDLGAQVAA
-721 DFASSPGVTA
+721 DFASSPGVIA
-731 DVEAIYAAQ
+731 DMEAFYASQ
-740 GWPLSGIPAFGIPSS
+740 GWPLTGIPTFGIPSS
-755 AATIAGLAAASG
+755 SDAIAGLAAASG

-780 VSGLYPIIGTVE
+780 IAPLYPIIGTVE
-792 TTSVPQG
+792 TTAVPQG

-815 TRSHVGADLAM
+815 TRSHVGADMSM

-832 DVTLWLNTSWVS
+832 NVTLWLNSSWLS

-865 SPKMKYRAGLQYSKD
+865 APKFKYRAGVQYSKD
-880 KVRGAIAYQHDDAFY
+880 KVRGSLAFQHDDSFNS
-895 ANQGLFS
+895 NQGFFS
-902 GDVQE
+902 GEVQE

-912 VNVGY
+912 VNIGY
-917 SVSENLKLDLSATNV
+917 NVSDNLKLDLSATNV
-932 LDQKYRAFPNMP
+932 LDQKYRAFPTMP

-955 FDYKFI
+955 FDY
-961 IRRIELHKKRQPNG
+961 
-975 CLLLCN
+975 

>member
-8 FAFVLLTSFTMLAQ
+8 FAFVMLASATMLAQ
-22 TTITGVVKDAK
+22 TTITGVIKDAQ
-33 TGETLLGANIK
+33 TGETLLGANVK
-44 VSGKALGTT
+44 VSGKAIGTT
-53 TDFDGKFSLKVAD
+53 SDFDGKFLLKVND
-66 APPFTVEISMLG
+66 VPPFTIEISMLG
-78 FVAVSVEI
+78 FKATSVEI
-86 TKNNQEVMVSLEEDA
+86 TKNNQEVMVSLEEDS

-125 SIITSKDILNSAAA
+125 SIITPKDILNSANV

-144 NLANIVGVQM
+144 NLANIAGVQI

-166 RAGSGV
+166 RAGSGI

-181 DYRYLVTPSA
+181 DYRYLVTPAS
-191 GLFQSFQTGMS
+191 GQFNNYQTGMS

-235 PIDYPGTT
+235 AIDYPGTT

-248 GSLSTTGMT
+248 GTLNTTGMT

-262 KNDNDKFGFKINVR
+262 KNDNDKFGFKVNVR
-276 YMKGSDFELDPVEDA
+276 YQKGTDFELDPVADA
-291 DFIASQRTTISQP
+291 DFIASQQTSISQP

-321 TLADLD
+321 TLSDLD
-327 DNGDGNPL
+327 DNGDGNPI

-352 TDQTTA
+352 TDNTTA
-358 FLSAGFANGGGL
+358 FLSGGFASGGGL
-370 FFNSQGAGYSQGN
+370 MFNSQGIGYSQGK
-383 DYWVQGRVQSGGLFA
+383 DYWTQARIQSGGLFA
-398 QVYYNY
+398 QVFYNY
-404 NDGGDR
+404 NNGGDA

-424 AERNS
+424 AKRSS

-439 VPKFLNT
+439 IPKFLNS
-446 NFTIGSDYRNSQSM
+446 NFTIGSDYRNTKSDSA
-460 TENTLYGINE
+460 NTLFGINE

-483 GTSKIS
+483 GTSVIS
-489 DKIDLTYAGR
+489 DKLELTYAGR

-512 PRVAIVFKANENHT
+512 PRVALVFKADENHT
-526 FRASFNKANTGPSAL
+526 FRASFNRANTGPTAL

-564 YAPQTFSSNPT
+564 YAPQVFPDNPT
-575 IDLSIPGLPDLP
+575 IDLAVPGLPDLP
-587 YGTQQFPLAYAY
+587 YGATSFPLAYAY
-599 GAVAAPTLG
+599 GAVAQPTLE

-615 TNPFLGV
+615 GNPLLPV
-622 VQNFFS
+622 VQNFFNGYVPS
-628 TYAGGT
+628 

-643 NLFNGEPMNDLVGTG
+643 NLFNGEPMDELVGTG
-658 RSQIETLNSF
+658 RSAIETLNSF
-668 ELGYKGLIANKLSI
+668 EVGYKGLIANKLSV

-707 GADFANDLGAQVGA
+707 GADIANDLGAQVGA
-721 DFASSPGVTA
+721 DFASDPGVIGAVTGAVQAQYTA
-731 DVEAIYAAQ
+731 A
-740 GWPLSGIPAFGIPSS
+740 GIPQAIWDTGAPAGALFPGSPAIAPIGTVING
-755 AATIAGLAAASG
+755 TIATAAGAVG
-767 GAFAQGG
+767 GAFTQGG
-774 AGFDAQ
+774 AAFEGA
-780 VSGLYPIIGTVE
+780 VSPLYPIFGTVE

-815 TRSHVGADLAM
+815 TRSHFGADLAM

-832 DVTLWLNTSWVS
+832 DVTLWLNTSWLS
-844 QNEWIPGESND
+844 QTEWIPGESND

-865 SPKMKYRAGLQYSKD
+865 APKFKYRAGVQYAKD
-880 KVRGAIAYQHDDAFY
+880 KVRGAIAFQHDDSFNS
-895 ANQGLFS
+895 NQGFFS
-902 GDVQE
+902 GEVQE

-912 VNVGY
+912 VNIGY
-917 SVSENLKLDLSATNV
+917 NVSDNLKLDLSATNV

-955 FDYKFI
+955 FDY
-961 IRRIELHKKRQPNG
+961 
-975 CLLLCN
+975 